1 MNRSYFFLIIF
12 FSSIF
17 LNANENNIKDFV
29 GFFNFS
35 YDESKDKIFLMVDKI
50 DHEFLYVSSL
60 ATGIGSND
68 IGLDRGQLGSER
80 LVKFIKRGNKLLLVQ
95 PNLYYRAE
103 TENLSEKK
111 SVEQAFAKS
120 VLFGFEIIDKYQ
132 DSYKIDFTPFLKF
145 DRHGVAKRLKNKNQG
160 SYSVDLSKS
169 SIEMFNTKAFPENVE
184 FEAMLTFSGDAKGN
198 LVRSVVPDP
207 NNITVTQHHSFVQ
220 LPDNDYQPRKFDP
233 RSGAI
238 FIEFMDY
245 STPVDQEMVKKYIIR
260 HRLKKKNPSLAVSEP
275 IEPIIYYL
283 DPGTPEPV
291 KSALIDGASW
301 WNEAYESI
309 GFKNAFQIKVLP
321 ENIDPMDCR
330 YNVIQWVHRSTRGWS
345 YGASVVDPRTGEIIK
360 GHVSLGSLRI
370 RQDYLIAQALSKEPF
385 KNISNNKKMLDLAL
399 SRIRQLS
406 AHEIGHTI
414 GFVHNFAAST
424 NNRAS
429 VMDYPHPLIE
439 IKDDEIYFDNAY
451 EKGIGEWDKITVAY
465 SYSEFSR
472 NQKEDE
478 ELNNILND
486 ATHEGYRFISDY
498 DARSIDGSH
507 AFAHLWD
514 NGDVA
519 YSGLDDVIKI
529 RRKAIQNF
537 SEFNVPKGTPNSV
550 LEDVFVPLYFYHRYQ
565 TEASAKIIAGMN
577 YNYSLTGD
585 NQSEFNYLDKNI
597 QLNALSSLMK
607 TLEVDFLA
615 IPKEKLQL
623 FPPRAFGYPRTRES
637 FKSNLGPAFDPFSAS
652 ETSAEMT
659 LSLIL
664 RPKRLNRLVL
674 QHSLDSSNLGL
685 SELFDILTENIFFR
699 KYENNYLNEIQ
710 HSVNVVFLNNIFKL
724 INDESSFSQVKSI
737 GYDNLGKILK
747 KLFSKRNKDF
757 KFINSESNLLQVK
770 SLGYYNLGVIF
781 KRLFSKKNK
790 ESAYSNYYIKMITEF
805 YKDPKAYNLT
815 KSMIIPDG
823 SPIGMDS
830 CNFNPTND

>member
-385 KNISNNKKMLDLAL
+385 KNNSNNKKMLDLAL

>member
-145 DRHGVAKRLKNKNQG
+145 DRHGVAKRLRNKNQG

-385 KNISNNKKMLDLAL
+385 KNNSNNKKMLDLAL

>member
-1 MNRSYFFLIIF
+1 MNRYSISLIIF
-12 FSSIF
+12 FSFIF
-17 LNANENNIKDFV
+17 LNANEKNVKDFI

-35 YDESKDKIFLMVDKI
+35 YDQSNDKIFLMVDKI

-60 ATGIGSND
+60 ATGVGSND

-95 PNLYYRAE
+95 PNLHYRAE
-103 TENLSEKK
+103 TDNLSEKK
-111 SVEQAFAKS
+111 SVDQAFAKS
-120 VLFGFEIIDKYQ
+120 VLFGFKIIDKYE

-145 DRHGVAKRLKNKNQG
+145 DRHGVAKTLKNKNQG

-169 SIEMFNTKAFPENVE
+169 SIEMFNTKAFPRNVE
-184 FEAMLTFSGDAKGN
+184 FEALLTFSGDAIGN

-207 NNITVTQHHSFVQ
+207 NNITLTQHHSFIQ

-260 HRLKKKNPSLAVSEP
+260 HRLKKKNPSLAVSEAV
-275 IEPIIYYL
+275 EPIIYYL

-309 GFKNAFQIKVLP
+309 GFKNAFQVKVLP

-370 RQDYLIAQALSKEPF
+370 RQDYMIAQALSKDPF
-385 KNISNNKKMLDLAL
+385 KNKSNNEKMLDLAL

-406 AHEIGHTI
+406 AHEIGHTL
-414 GFVHNFAAST
+414 GFAHNFAAST
-424 NNRAS
+424 NNRSS

-439 IKDDEIYFDNAY
+439 IKDNEIYFNNAY
-451 EKGIGEWDKITVAY
+451 DSGIGEWDKITVAY
-465 SYSEFSR
+465 SYSELKG
-472 NQKEDE
+472 NQNEQM
-478 ELNNILND
+478 ELNNILNN
-486 ATHEGYRFISDY
+486 ATAKGYRFISDY
-498 DARSIDGSH
+498 DARSLDGSH

-519 YSGLDDVIKI
+519 YDGLDDVINI

-537 SEFNVPKGTPNSV
+537 SEFNVPKGSPNSL
-550 LEDVFVPLYFYHRYQ
+550 LEDVFVPLYFFHRYQ
-565 TEASAKIIAGMN
+565 TEAAAKIIAGMD
-577 YNYSLTGD
+577 YNYSLTGS
-585 NQSEFNYLDKNI
+585 NQSQFSYLDKST
-597 QLNALSSLMK
+597 QLDALSSLMK
-607 TLEVDFLA
+607 TLEADFLA
-615 IPKEKLQL
+615 IPKDKLEL

-652 ETSAEMT
+652 ETSADMT

-664 RPKRLNRLVL
+664 RPKRLNRLIY
-674 QHSLDSSNLGL
+674 QHALDNSNLSLNELYDYISEKTIFLNNSSNL
-685 SELFDILTENIFFR
+685 SRDDS
-699 KYENNYLNEIQ
+699 YLNEIQ
-710 HSVNVVFLNNIFKL
+710 HIVNLTLLKRIFSV
-724 INDESSFSQVKSI
+724 INDESSSFQVKSI
-737 GYDNLGKILK
+737 SNDFLN
-747 KLFSKRNKDF
+747 KLSMEFS
-757 KFINSESNLLQVK
+757 
-770 SLGYYNLGVIF
+770 
-781 KRLFSKKNK
+781 SKKNRNLK
-790 ESAYSNYYIKMITEF
+790 LSKYSDYYLKMIRDFERN
-805 YKDPKAYNLT
+805 PKAY
-815 KSMIIPDG
+815 KSNIPLKIPDG
-823 SPIGMDS
+823 SPIGMDN
-830 CNFNPTND
+830 CNLHQLK

>member
-1 MNRSYFFLIIF
+1 MNRYSISIIIF
-12 FSSIF
+12 FSFIF
-17 LNANENNIKDFV
+17 LNANEKKVKDFI

-35 YDESKDKIFLMVDKI
+35 YDQSNDKIFLMVDKI
-50 DHEFLYVSSL
+50 DLEFLYVSSL
-60 ATGIGSND
+60 ATGVGSND

-111 SVEQAFAKS
+111 SVDQAFAKS
-120 VLFGFEIIDKYQ
+120 VLFGFEIIDKYE
-132 DSYKIDFTPFLKF
+132 DSYKIDFTPFLKY
-145 DRHGVAKRLKNKNQG
+145 DRHGVAKTLKNKNQG
-160 SYSVDLSKS
+160 LYSVDLSKS
-169 SIEMFNTKAFPENVE
+169 SIEMFNTKAFPRNVE
-184 FEAMLTFSGDAKGN
+184 FEALLTFSGDALGN

-207 NNITVTQHHSFVQ
+207 NNITVTQHHSFIQ

-245 STPVDQEMVKKYIIR
+245 STPVNKEMVKKYIIR

-275 IEPIIYYL
+275 VEPIIYYL

-309 GFKNAFQIKVLP
+309 GFKNAFQVKVLP

-370 RQDYLIAQALSKEPF
+370 RQDYMIAQALSKNPF
-385 KNISNNKKMLDLAL
+385 KNKSNNEKMLDLAL

-406 AHEIGHTI
+406 AHEIGHTL

-424 NNRAS
+424 NNRSS

-439 IKDDEIYFDNAY
+439 IKNNEIYFDNAY
-451 EKGIGEWDKITVAY
+451 DSGIGEWDKITVAY
-465 SYSEFSR
+465 SYSEFNG
-472 NQKEDE
+472 NQDEDM
-478 ELNNILND
+478 ELNNILNN
-486 ATHEGYRFISDY
+486 ATAKGFRFISDY
-498 DARSIDGSH
+498 DARSLDGSH
-507 AFAHLWD
+507 AYAHLWD

-519 YSGLDDVIKI
+519 HEGLDDVINI

-537 SEFNVPKGTPNSV
+537 SEFNVPKGSPNSV
-550 LEDVFVPLYFYHRYQ
+550 LEDVFVPLYFFHRYQ
-565 TEASAKIIAGMN
+565 TEAAAKIIAGMD
-577 YNYSLTGD
+577 YNYSLTGS
-585 NQSEFNYLDKNI
+585 NQSKFSYLNKNT

-607 TLEVDFLA
+607 TIEADFLA
-615 IPKEKLQL
+615 IPKGKLEL

-637 FKSNLGPAFDPFSAS
+637 FKSNLGPAFDPFSVS
-652 ETSAEMT
+652 ETSADMT

-664 RPKRLNRLVL
+664 RPKRLNRLIY
-674 QHSLDSSNLGL
+674 QHALDNSNLSLNELYDYISEKTIFLKNPSDSSV
-685 SELFDILTENIFFR
+685 EDT
-699 KYENNYLNEIQ
+699 YLNEIQ
-710 HSVNVVFLNNIFKL
+710 HIVNLTLLKRIFSV
-724 INDESSFSQVKSI
+724 INDENSLFQVKSI
-737 GYDNLGKILK
+737 SNDFLN
-747 KLFSKRNKDF
+747 KLSREL
-757 KFINSESNLLQVK
+757 S
-770 SLGYYNLGVIF
+770 
-781 KRLFSKKNK
+781 SKKNRNLK
-790 ESAYSNYYIKMITEF
+790 LSKYTDYYLKMIRDFER
-805 YKDPKAYNLT
+805 DPKAYKVKIPL
-815 KSMIIPDG
+815 KIPDG
-823 SPIGMDS
+823 SPIGMDN
-830 CNFNPTND
+830 CNLHQLR

>member
-1 MNRSYFFLIIF
+1 MNRYSISLIIF
-12 FSSIF
+12 FSFIF
-17 LNANENNIKDFV
+17 LNANEKNVKDFI

-35 YDESKDKIFLMVDKI
+35 YDQSNDKIYLMVDKT

-60 ATGIGSND
+60 ATGVGSND

-120 VLFGFEIIDKYQ
+120 VLFGFEIIDKYE

-145 DRHGVAKRLKNKNQG
+145 DRHGVAKTLKNKNQG

-169 SIEMFNTKAFPENVE
+169 SIEMLNTKAFPRNVE
-184 FEAMLTFSGDAKGN
+184 FEALLTFSGDAKGN

-207 NNITVTQHHSFVQ
+207 NNITVTQHHSFIQ

-260 HRLKKKNPSLAVSEP
+260 HRLKKKNPSLAVSEAV
-275 IEPIIYYL
+275 EPIIYYL

-309 GFKNAFQIKVLP
+309 GFKNAFQVKVLP

-370 RQDYLIAQALSKEPF
+370 RQDYMIAQALSKDPF
-385 KNISNNKKMLDLAL
+385 KNKSNNEKMLDLAL

-406 AHEIGHTI
+406 AHEIGHTL

-424 NNRAS
+424 NNRSS

-439 IKDDEIYFDNAY
+439 IKDNEIYFNNAY
-451 EKGIGEWDKITVAY
+451 DTGIGEWDKITVAY
-465 SYSEFSR
+465 SYSELSG
-472 NQKEDE
+472 NQNEEKE
-478 ELNNILND
+478 LKNILNN
-486 ATHEGYRFISDY
+486 ATAKGYRFISDY
-498 DARSIDGSH
+498 DARTLDGSH

-519 YSGLDDVIKI
+519 YEGLDDVINI
-529 RRKAIQNF
+529 RKKAIQNF
-537 SEFNVPKGTPNSV
+537 SEFNVPKGSPNSV
-550 LEDVFVPLYFYHRYQ
+550 LEDVFVPLYFFHRYQ
-565 TEASAKIIAGMN
+565 TEATAKIIAGMD
-577 YNYSLTGD
+577 YNYSLTGS
-585 NQSEFNYLDKNI
+585 NQSKFSYLNKNT
-597 QLNALSSLMK
+597 QLNALRSLMK
-607 TLEVDFLA
+607 TLEADFLA
-615 IPKEKLQL
+615 IPKDKLEL
-623 FPPRAFGYPRTRES
+623 FPPRAFGYPRSRES
-637 FKSNLGPAFDPFSAS
+637 FKSNLGPAFDPFSVS
-652 ETSAEMT
+652 ETSADMT

-664 RPKRLNRLVL
+664 RPKRLNRLIY
-674 QHSLDSSNLGL
+674 QHALDNSNLSLNELYDYISEKTIFLKNSSDSSYDD
-685 SELFDILTENIFFR
+685 S
-699 KYENNYLNEIQ
+699 YLNEIQ
-710 HSVNVVFLNNIFKL
+710 HIVNLTLLKRIFSV
-724 INDESSFSQVKSI
+724 INDESSSFQVKSI
-737 GYDNLGKILK
+737 SNDFLN
-747 KLFSKRNKDF
+747 KLSMEFS
-757 KFINSESNLLQVK
+757 
-770 SLGYYNLGVIF
+770 
-781 KRLFSKKNK
+781 SKKNRNLK
-790 ESAYSNYYIKMITEF
+790 LSKYAYYYLKMIRDFERN
-805 YKDPKAYNLT
+805 PKAY
-815 KSMIIPDG
+815 KSNIPSKIPDG
-823 SPIGMDS
+823 SPIGMDN
-830 CNFNPTND
+830 CNLH

>member
-1 MNRSYFFLIIF
+1 MNRYSISLIIF
-12 FSSIF
+12 FSFIF
-17 LNANENNIKDFV
+17 LNANEKNVKDFI

-35 YDESKDKIFLMVDKI
+35 YDQSYDKIYLMVDKI

-60 ATGIGSND
+60 ATGVGSND

-103 TENLSEKK
+103 TDNLSEKK
-111 SVEQAFAKS
+111 SVDQAFAKS
-120 VLFGFEIIDKYQ
+120 VLFGFEIIDKYE
-132 DSYKIDFTPFLKF
+132 DSYKIDITPFLKF
-145 DRHGVAKRLKNKNQG
+145 DRHGVAKTLKNKNQG

-169 SIEMFNTKAFPENVE
+169 SIEMFNTKAFPRNVE
-184 FEAMLTFSGDAKGN
+184 FEALLTFSGDAKGN

-207 NNITVTQHHSFVQ
+207 NNITVIQHHSFIQ

-260 HRLKKKNPSLAVSEP
+260 HRLKKKNPSLAVSEAV
-275 IEPIIYYL
+275 EPIIYYL

-309 GFKNAFQIKVLP
+309 GFKNAFQVKVLP

-370 RQDYLIAQALSKEPF
+370 RQDYMIAQALSKDPF
-385 KNISNNKKMLDLAL
+385 KNNSNNEKMLDLAL

-406 AHEIGHTI
+406 AHEIGHTL
-414 GFVHNFAAST
+414 GFAHNFAAST
-424 NNRAS
+424 NNRSS

-439 IKDDEIYFDNAY
+439 IKDNEIYFNNAY
-451 EKGIGEWDKITVAY
+451 DTGIGEWDKITVAY
-465 SYSEFSR
+465 SYSELNG
-472 NQKEDE
+472 NQNEQK
-478 ELNNILND
+478 ELNNILNN
-486 ATHEGYRFISDY
+486 ATAKGYRFISDY
-498 DARSIDGSH
+498 DARSLDGSH

-519 YSGLDDVIKI
+519 YEGLDDVINI
-529 RRKAIQNF
+529 RRKAIENF
-537 SEFNVPKGTPNSV
+537 SEFNVPKGSPNSI
-550 LEDVFVPLYFYHRYQ
+550 LEDVFVPLYFFHRYQ
-565 TEASAKIIAGMN
+565 TEAASKIIAGMD
-577 YNYSLTGD
+577 YNYSLTGS
-585 NQSEFNYLDKNI
+585 NQSQFSYLDKTT
-597 QLNALSSLMK
+597 QLNALSSIMK
-607 TLEVDFLA
+607 TLEANFLA
-615 IPKEKLQL
+615 IPKDKLEL

-652 ETSAEMT
+652 ETSADMT

-664 RPKRLNRLVL
+664 RPKRLNRLIY
-674 QHSLDSSNLGL
+674 QHALDNSNLSLNELYDYISEKTIFLKNSSNL
-685 SELFDILTENIFFR
+685 SRDDS
-699 KYENNYLNEIQ
+699 YLNEIQ
-710 HSVNVVFLNNIFKL
+710 HIVNLTLLKRIFSV
-724 INDESSFSQVKSI
+724 INDESSSFQVKSI
-737 GYDNLGKILK
+737 SNDFLN
-747 KLFSKRNKDF
+747 KLSREFS
-757 KFINSESNLLQVK
+757 
-770 SLGYYNLGVIF
+770 
-781 KRLFSKKNK
+781 SKKNRNLK
-790 ESAYSNYYIKMITEF
+790 LSKYSDYYLKMIRDFERN
-805 YKDPKAYNLT
+805 PKAY
-815 KSMIIPDG
+815 KSNIPLEIPDG
-823 SPIGMDS
+823 SPIGMDN
-830 CNFNPTND
+830 CNLHQLK

>member
-1 MNRSYFFLIIF
+1 MNRYSISLIIF
-12 FSSIF
+12 FSFIF
-17 LNANENNIKDFV
+17 LNANEKNVKDFI

-35 YDESKDKIFLMVDKI
+35 YDQSNDKIFLMVDKI

-60 ATGIGSND
+60 ATGVGSND

-103 TENLSEKK
+103 TDNLSEKK
-111 SVEQAFAKS
+111 SVDQAFAKS
-120 VLFGFEIIDKYQ
+120 VLFGFKIIDKYE

-145 DRHGVAKRLKNKNQG
+145 DRHGVAKTLKNKNQG

-169 SIEMFNTKAFPENVE
+169 SIEMFNTKAFPRNVE
-184 FEAMLTFSGDAKGN
+184 FEALLTFSGDAIGN

-207 NNITVTQHHSFVQ
+207 NNITLTQHHSFIQ

-245 STPVDQEMVKKYIIR
+245 STPVDQEMVKKYITR
-260 HRLKKKNPSLAVSEP
+260 HRLKKKNPSLVVSEAV
-275 IEPIIYYL
+275 EPIIYYL

-309 GFKNAFQIKVLP
+309 GFKNAFQVKVLP

-370 RQDYLIAQALSKEPF
+370 RQDYMIAQALSKDPF
-385 KNISNNKKMLDLAL
+385 KNKSNNEKMLDLAL

-406 AHEIGHTI
+406 AHEIGHTL
-414 GFVHNFAAST
+414 GFAHNFAAST
-424 NNRAS
+424 NNRSS

-439 IKDDEIYFDNAY
+439 IKDNEIYFNNAY
-451 EKGIGEWDKITVAY
+451 DSGIGEWDKITVAY
-465 SYSEFSR
+465 SYSELKG
-472 NQKEDE
+472 NQNEQM
-478 ELNNILND
+478 ELNNILNN
-486 ATHEGYRFISDY
+486 ATAKGYRFISDY
-498 DARSIDGSH
+498 DARSLDGSH

-519 YSGLDDVIKI
+519 YDALDDVINI

-537 SEFNVPKGTPNSV
+537 SEFNVPKGSPNSL
-550 LEDVFVPLYFYHRYQ
+550 LEDVFVPLYFFHRYQ
-565 TEASAKIIAGMN
+565 TEAAAKIIAGMD
-577 YNYSLTGD
+577 YNYSLTGS
-585 NQSEFNYLDKNI
+585 NQSQFSYLDKST
-597 QLNALSSLMK
+597 QLDALSSLMK
-607 TLEVDFLA
+607 TLEADFLA
-615 IPKEKLQL
+615 IPKDKLEL

-652 ETSAEMT
+652 ETSADMT

-664 RPKRLNRLVL
+664 RPKRLNRLIY
-674 QHSLDSSNLGL
+674 QHALDNSNLSLNELYDYISEKTIFLNNSSNL
-685 SELFDILTENIFFR
+685 SRDDS
-699 KYENNYLNEIQ
+699 YLNEIQ
-710 HSVNVVFLNNIFKL
+710 HIVNLTLLKRIFSV
-724 INDESSFSQVKSI
+724 INDESSSFQVKSI
-737 GYDNLGKILK
+737 SNDFLN
-747 KLFSKRNKDF
+747 KLSREFS
-757 KFINSESNLLQVK
+757 
-770 SLGYYNLGVIF
+770 
-781 KRLFSKKNK
+781 SKKNRNLK
-790 ESAYSNYYIKMITEF
+790 LSKYSDYYLKMIRDFERN
-805 YKDPKAYNLT
+805 PKAY
-815 KSMIIPDG
+815 KSNIPLKIPDG
-823 SPIGMDS
+823 SPIGMDN
-830 CNFNPTND
+830 CNLHQLK

>member
-1 MNRSYFFLIIF
+1 MNRYSISLIIF
-12 FSSIF
+12 FSFIF
-17 LNANENNIKDFV
+17 LNANEKNVKDFI

-35 YDESKDKIFLMVDKI
+35 YDQSNDKIFLMVDKI

-60 ATGIGSND
+60 ATGVGSND

-103 TENLSEKK
+103 TDNLSEKK

-120 VLFGFEIIDKYQ
+120 VLFGFEIIDKYE
-132 DSYKIDFTPFLKF
+132 DSFKIDFTPFLKF
-145 DRHGVAKRLKNKNQG
+145 DRHGVAKTLKNKNQG
-160 SYSVDLSKS
+160 SYTVDLSKS
-169 SIEMFNTKAFPENVE
+169 SIEMFNTKAFPRNVE
-184 FEAMLTFSGDAKGN
+184 FEALLTFSGDAKGN

-207 NNITVTQHHSFVQ
+207 NNITVTQHHSFIQ

-260 HRLKKKNPSLAVSEP
+260 HRLKKKNPNLAVSEA

-309 GFKNAFQIKVLP
+309 GFKNAFQVKVLP

-370 RQDYLIAQALSKEPF
+370 RQDYMIAQALSKDPF
-385 KNISNNKKMLDLAL
+385 KNKSNNEKMLDLAL

-406 AHEIGHTI
+406 AHEIGHTL
-414 GFVHNFAAST
+414 GFAHNFAAST
-424 NNRAS
+424 NNRSS

-439 IKDDEIYFDNAY
+439 IKDNEIYFNNAY
-451 EKGIGEWDKITVAY
+451 DKGIGEWDKITVAY
-465 SYSEFSR
+465 SYSELSG
-472 NQKEDE
+472 NQNEEKE
-478 ELNNILND
+478 LKNILNN
-486 ATHEGYRFISDY
+486 ATAKGYRFISDY
-498 DARSIDGSH
+498 DARTLDGSH

-519 YSGLDDVIKI
+519 YEGLDDVINI

-537 SEFNVPKGTPNSV
+537 SEFNVPKGSPNSV
-550 LEDVFVPLYFYHRYQ
+550 LEDVFVPLYFFHRYQ
-565 TEASAKIIAGMN
+565 TEATAKIIAGMD
-577 YNYSLTGD
+577 YNYSLTGS
-585 NQSEFNYLDKNI
+585 NQSKFSYLNKST

-607 TLEVDFLA
+607 TLEADFLA
-615 IPKEKLQL
+615 IPKDKLEL
-623 FPPRAFGYPRTRES
+623 FPPRAFGYPRSRES
-637 FKSNLGPAFDPFSAS
+637 FKSNLGPAFDPFSVS
-652 ETSAEMT
+652 ETSADMT

-664 RPKRLNRLVL
+664 RPKRLNRLIY
-674 QHSLDSSNLGL
+674 QHALDNSNLSLNELYDYISEKTIFLKKPSDSSGED
-685 SELFDILTENIFFR
+685 S
-699 KYENNYLNEIQ
+699 YLNEIQ
-710 HSVNVVFLNNIFKL
+710 HIVNLTLLKRIFSV
-724 INDESSFSQVKSI
+724 INDESSSFQVKSI
-737 GYDNLGKILK
+737 SNDFLN
-747 KLFSKRNKDF
+747 KLSREFS
-757 KFINSESNLLQVK
+757 
-770 SLGYYNLGVIF
+770 
-781 KRLFSKKNK
+781 SKKNRNLK
-790 ESAYSNYYIKMITEF
+790 LSKYAYYYLKMIRDFERN
-805 YKDPKAYNLT
+805 PKAY
-815 KSMIIPDG
+815 KSNIPLKIPDG
-823 SPIGMDS
+823 SPIGMDN
-830 CNFNPTND
+830 CNLH

>member
-1 MNRSYFFLIIF
+1 MNRYSISLIIF
-12 FSSIF
+12 FSFIF
-17 LNANENNIKDFV
+17 SNANEKNIKDFV

-35 YDESKDKIFLMVDKI
+35 YDQSNDKIFLMVDKI

-60 ATGIGSND
+60 ATGVGSND

-111 SVEQAFAKS
+111 SVDQAFAKS

-132 DSYKIDFTPFLKF
+132 DSYKIDFTPFLKY
-145 DRHGVAKRLKNKNQG
+145 DRHGVAKTLKNKNQG

-169 SIEMFNTKAFPENVE
+169 SIEMFNTKAFPRNVE
-184 FEAMLTFSGDAKGN
+184 FEALLTFSGDAKGN

-207 NNITVTQHHSFVQ
+207 NNITVTQHHSFIQ

-245 STPVDQEMVKKYIIR
+245 STPVDQEIVKKYIIR
-260 HRLKKKNPSLAVSEP
+260 HRLKKKNPSLTVSEP
-275 IEPIIYYL
+275 VEPIIYYL

-309 GFKNAFQIKVLP
+309 GFKNAFQVKVLP

-370 RQDYLIAQALSKEPF
+370 RQDYMIAQALSKDPF
-385 KNISNNKKMLDLAL
+385 KNKSNNEKMLDLAL

-406 AHEIGHTI
+406 AHEIGHTL
-414 GFVHNFAAST
+414 GFAHNFAAST
-424 NNRAS
+424 NNRSS

-439 IKDDEIYFDNAY
+439 IKDNEIYFNNAY
-451 EKGIGEWDKITVAY
+451 DSGIGEWDKITVAY
-465 SYSEFSR
+465 SYSEFNG
-472 NQKEDE
+472 NQNEGM
-478 ELNNILND
+478 ELNNILNN
-486 ATHEGYRFISDY
+486 ATAKGYRFISDY
-498 DARSIDGSH
+498 DARSLDGSH

-519 YSGLDDVIKI
+519 YEGLDDVINI

-537 SEFNVPKGTPNSV
+537 SEFNVPKGSPNSV
-550 LEDVFVPLYFYHRYQ
+550 LEDVFVPLYFFHRYQ
-565 TEASAKIIAGMN
+565 TEAASKIIAGMD
-577 YNYSLTGD
+577 YNYSLTGS
-585 NQSEFNYLDKNI
+585 NQGQFSYLDKST
-597 QLNALSSLMK
+597 QLNALSSVMK
-607 TLEVDFLA
+607 TLEADFLA
-615 IPKEKLQL
+615 IPKEKLEL

-652 ETSAEMT
+652 ETSADMT

-664 RPKRLNRLVL
+664 TPKRLNRLIY
-674 QHSLDSSNLGL
+674 QHALDNSNLSLDELYDYISEKTIFLKNSPDSSRDD
-685 SELFDILTENIFFR
+685 S
-699 KYENNYLNEIQ
+699 YLNEIQ
-710 HSVNVVFLNNIFKL
+710 HIVNLTLLKRIFSV
-724 INDESSFSQVKSI
+724 INDEASSFQVKSI
-737 GYDNLGKILK
+737 SNDFLN
-747 KLFSKRNKDF
+747 KLSREL
-757 KFINSESNLLQVK
+757 S
-770 SLGYYNLGVIF
+770 
-781 KRLFSKKNK
+781 SKKNRNLK
-790 ESAYSNYYIKMITEF
+790 LSKYTHYYLKMIRDFELN
-805 YKDPKAYNLT
+805 PKAYKPNIPL
-815 KSMIIPDG
+815 KIPDG
-823 SPIGMDS
+823 SPIGMDN
-830 CNFNPTND
+830 CNLHQFR

>member
-1 MNRSYFFLIIF
+1 MNRYSISLIIF
-12 FSSIF
+12 FSFIF
-17 LNANENNIKDFV
+17 LNANEKNVKDFI

-35 YDESKDKIFLMVDKI
+35 YDQSNDKIFLMVDKI

-60 ATGIGSND
+60 ATGVGSND

-103 TENLSEKK
+103 TDNLSEKK
-111 SVEQAFAKS
+111 SVDQAFAKS
-120 VLFGFEIIDKYQ
+120 VLFGFKIIDKYE

-145 DRHGVAKRLKNKNQG
+145 DRHGVAKTLKNKNQG

-169 SIEMFNTKAFPENVE
+169 SIEMFNTKAFPRNVE
-184 FEAMLTFSGDAKGN
+184 FEALLTFSGDAIGN

-207 NNITVTQHHSFVQ
+207 NNITLTQHHSFIQ

-260 HRLKKKNPSLAVSEP
+260 HRLKKKNPSLAVSEAV
-275 IEPIIYYL
+275 EPIIYYL

-309 GFKNAFQIKVLP
+309 GFKNAFQVKVLP

-370 RQDYLIAQALSKEPF
+370 RQDYMIAQALSKDPF
-385 KNISNNKKMLDLAL
+385 KNKSNNEKMLDLAL

-406 AHEIGHTI
+406 AHEIGHTL
-414 GFVHNFAAST
+414 GFAHNFAAST
-424 NNRAS
+424 NNRSS

-439 IKDDEIYFDNAY
+439 IKDNEIYFNNAY
-451 EKGIGEWDKITVAY
+451 DSGIGEWDKITVAY
-465 SYSEFSR
+465 SYSELKG
-472 NQKEDE
+472 NQNEQM
-478 ELNNILND
+478 ELNNILNN
-486 ATHEGYRFISDY
+486 ATAKGYRFISDY
-498 DARSIDGSH
+498 DARSLDGSH

-519 YSGLDDVIKI
+519 YDALDDVINI

-537 SEFNVPKGTPNSV
+537 SEFNVPKGSPNSL
-550 LEDVFVPLYFYHRYQ
+550 LEDVFVPLYFFHRYQ
-565 TEASAKIIAGMN
+565 TEAAAKIIAGMD
-577 YNYSLTGD
+577 YNYSLTGS
-585 NQSEFNYLDKNI
+585 NQSQFSYLDKST
-597 QLNALSSLMK
+597 QLDALSSLMK
-607 TLEVDFLA
+607 TLEADFLA
-615 IPKEKLQL
+615 IPKDKLEL

-652 ETSAEMT
+652 ETSADMT

-664 RPKRLNRLVL
+664 RPKRLNRLIY
-674 QHSLDSSNLGL
+674 QHALDNSNLSLNELYDYISEKTIFLNNSSNL
-685 SELFDILTENIFFR
+685 SRDDS
-699 KYENNYLNEIQ
+699 YLNEIQ
-710 HSVNVVFLNNIFKL
+710 HIVNLTLLKRIFSV
-724 INDESSFSQVKSI
+724 INDESSSFQVKSI
-737 GYDNLGKILK
+737 SNDFLN
-747 KLFSKRNKDF
+747 KLSMEFS
-757 KFINSESNLLQVK
+757 
-770 SLGYYNLGVIF
+770 
-781 KRLFSKKNK
+781 SKKNRNLK
-790 ESAYSNYYIKMITEF
+790 LSKYSDYYLKMIRDFERNPKV
-805 YKDPKAYNLT
+805 YKSNIPLK
-815 KSMIIPDG
+815 IPDG
-823 SPIGMDS
+823 SPIGMDN
-830 CNFNPTND
+830 CNLHQLK

>member
-1 MNRSYFFLIIF
+1 MNRYSISLIIF
-12 FSSIF
+12 FSFIF
-17 LNANENNIKDFV
+17 LNANEKNVKDFI

-35 YDESKDKIFLMVDKI
+35 YDQSYDKIYLMVDKI

-60 ATGIGSND
+60 ATGVGSND

-103 TENLSEKK
+103 TDNLSEKK
-111 SVEQAFAKS
+111 SVDQAFAKS
-120 VLFGFEIIDKYQ
+120 VLFGFEIIDKYE

-145 DRHGVAKRLKNKNQG
+145 DRHGVAKTLKNKNQG

-169 SIEMFNTKAFPENVE
+169 SIEMFNTKAFPRNVE
-184 FEAMLTFSGDAKGN
+184 FEALLTFSGDAKGN
-198 LVRSVVPDP
+198 SVRSVVPDP
-207 NNITVTQHHSFVQ
+207 NNITVIQHHSFIQ

-245 STPVDQEMVKKYIIR
+245 STPIDQEMVKKYIIR
-260 HRLKKKNPSLAVSEP
+260 HRLKKKNPSLAVSEAV
-275 IEPIIYYL
+275 EPIIYYL

-309 GFKNAFQIKVLP
+309 GFKNAFQVKVLP

-370 RQDYLIAQALSKEPF
+370 RQDYMIAQALSKDPF
-385 KNISNNKKMLDLAL
+385 KNNSNNEKMLDLAL

-406 AHEIGHTI
+406 AHEIGHTL
-414 GFVHNFAAST
+414 GFAHNFAAST
-424 NNRAS
+424 NNRSS

-439 IKDDEIYFDNAY
+439 IKDNEIYFNNAY
-451 EKGIGEWDKITVAY
+451 DTGIGEWDKITVAY
-465 SYSEFSR
+465 CYSEFNG
-472 NQKEDE
+472 NQNEQK
-478 ELNNILND
+478 ELNNILNN
-486 ATHEGYRFISDY
+486 ATAKGYRFISDY
-498 DARSIDGSH
+498 DARSLDGSH

-519 YSGLDDVIKI
+519 YEGLDDVINI
-529 RRKAIQNF
+529 RRKAIENF
-537 SEFNVPKGTPNSV
+537 SEFNVPKGSPNSI
-550 LEDVFVPLYFYHRYQ
+550 LEDVFVPLYFFHRYQ
-565 TEASAKIIAGMN
+565 TEAASKIIAGMD
-577 YNYSLTGD
+577 YNYSLTGS
-585 NQSEFNYLDKNI
+585 NQSQFSYLDKTT
-597 QLNALSSLMK
+597 QLNALSSIMK
-607 TLEVDFLA
+607 TLEANFLA
-615 IPKEKLQL
+615 IPKDKLEL

-652 ETSAEMT
+652 ETSADMT

-664 RPKRLNRLVL
+664 RPKRLNRLIY
-674 QHSLDSSNLGL
+674 QHALDNSNLSLNELYDYISEKTIFLKNSSNL
-685 SELFDILTENIFFR
+685 SRDDS
-699 KYENNYLNEIQ
+699 YLNEIQ
-710 HSVNVVFLNNIFKL
+710 HIVNLTLLKRIFSV
-724 INDESSFSQVKSI
+724 INDESSSFQVKSI
-737 GYDNLGKILK
+737 SNDFLN
-747 KLFSKRNKDF
+747 KLSREFS
-757 KFINSESNLLQVK
+757 
-770 SLGYYNLGVIF
+770 
-781 KRLFSKKNK
+781 SKKNRNLK
-790 ESAYSNYYIKMITEF
+790 LSKYSDYYLKMIRDFERN
-805 YKDPKAYNLT
+805 PKAY
-815 KSMIIPDG
+815 KSNIPLEIPDG
-823 SPIGMDS
+823 SPIGMDN
-830 CNFNPTND
+830 CNLHQLK

>member
-1 MNRSYFFLIIF
+1 MNRYSISLIIF
-12 FSSIF
+12 FSFIF
-17 LNANENNIKDFV
+17 LNANEKNVKDFI

-35 YDESKDKIFLMVDKI
+35 YDQSYDKIYLMVDKI

-60 ATGIGSND
+60 ATGVGSND

-103 TENLSEKK
+103 TDNLSEKK
-111 SVEQAFAKS
+111 SVDQAFAKS
-120 VLFGFEIIDKYQ
+120 VLFGFEIIDKYE
-132 DSYKIDFTPFLKF
+132 DSYKIDITPFLKF
-145 DRHGVAKRLKNKNQG
+145 DRHGVAKTLKNKNQG

-169 SIEMFNTKAFPENVE
+169 SIEMFNTKAFPRNVE
-184 FEAMLTFSGDAKGN
+184 FEALLTFSGDAKGN

-207 NNITVTQHHSFVQ
+207 NNITVIQHHSFIQ

-260 HRLKKKNPSLAVSEP
+260 HRLKKKNPSLAVSEAV
-275 IEPIIYYL
+275 EPIIYYL

-301 WNEAYESI
+301 WNEAFESI
-309 GFKNAFQIKVLP
+309 GFKNAFQVKVLA

-370 RQDYLIAQALSKEPF
+370 RQDYMIAQALSKDPF
-385 KNISNNKKMLDLAL
+385 KNKSNNEKMLDLAL

-406 AHEIGHTI
+406 AHEIGHTL
-414 GFVHNFAAST
+414 GFAHNFAAST
-424 NNRAS
+424 NNRSS

-439 IKDDEIYFDNAY
+439 IKDNEIYFNNAY
-451 EKGIGEWDKITVAY
+451 DSGIGEWDKITVAY
-465 SYSEFSR
+465 SYSELKG
-472 NQKEDE
+472 NQNEQK
-478 ELNNILND
+478 ELNNILNN
-486 ATHEGYRFISDY
+486 ATAKGYRFISDY
-498 DARSIDGSH
+498 DARSLDGSH

-519 YSGLDDVIKI
+519 YDGLDDVINI

-537 SEFNVPKGTPNSV
+537 SEFNVPKGSPNSL
-550 LEDVFVPLYFYHRYQ
+550 LEDVFVPLYFFHRYQ
-565 TEASAKIIAGMN
+565 TEAAAKIIAGMD
-577 YNYSLTGD
+577 YNYSLTGS
-585 NQSEFNYLDKNI
+585 NQSQFSYLDKST
-597 QLNALSSLMK
+597 QLDALSSLMK
-607 TLEVDFLA
+607 TLEADFLA
-615 IPKEKLQL
+615 IPKDKLEL

-637 FKSNLGPAFDPFSAS
+637 FKSNLGPAFDPFSAC
-652 ETSAEMT
+652 ETSADMT

-664 RPKRLNRLVL
+664 RPKRLNRLIY
-674 QHSLDSSNLGL
+674 QHALDNSNLSLNEFYDYISEKTIFLKNNSSNL
-685 SELFDILTENIFFR
+685 SRDDA
-699 KYENNYLNEIQ
+699 YLNEIQ
-710 HSVNVVFLNNIFKL
+710 HIVNLTLLKRIFSV
-724 INDESSFSQVKSI
+724 INDESSSFQVKSI
-737 GYDNLGKILK
+737 SNDFLN
-747 KLFSKRNKDF
+747 KLSREFS
-757 KFINSESNLLQVK
+757 
-770 SLGYYNLGVIF
+770 
-781 KRLFSKKNK
+781 SKKNSNLK
-790 ESAYSNYYIKMITEF
+790 LSKYSDYYLKMIRDFERN
-805 YKDPKAYNLT
+805 PKAY
-815 KSMIIPDG
+815 KSNIPLKIPDG
-823 SPIGMDS
+823 SPIGMDN
-830 CNFNPTND
+830 CNLHQLK

>member
-1 MNRSYFFLIIF
+1 MNRYSICLIIF
-12 FSSIF
+12 FSFNF
-17 LNANENNIKDFV
+17 LNANEKNVKDFI

-35 YDESKDKIFLMVDKI
+35 YDQSNDKIFLMVDKI

-60 ATGIGSND
+60 ATGVGSND

-111 SVEQAFAKS
+111 SVDQAFAKS
-120 VLFGFEIIDKYQ
+120 VLFGFEIIDKYE
-132 DSYKIDFTPFLKF
+132 DSYKIDFTPFLKY
-145 DRHGVAKRLKNKNQG
+145 DRHGVAKTLKNKNQG

-169 SIEMFNTKAFPENVE
+169 SIEMFNTKAFPRNVE
-184 FEAMLTFSGDAKGN
+184 FEALLTFSGDAKGN

-207 NNITVTQHHSFVQ
+207 NNITVTQHHSFIQ

-245 STPVDQEMVKKYIIR
+245 STPVNQEIVKKYIIR
-260 HRLKKKNPSLAVSEP
+260 HRLKKKNPSSAVSEP
-275 IEPIIYYL
+275 VEPIIYYL

-309 GFKNAFQIKVLP
+309 GFKNAFQVKVLP

-370 RQDYLIAQALSKEPF
+370 RQDYMIAQALSKDPF
-385 KNISNNKKMLDLAL
+385 KNNSNNEKMLDLAL

-406 AHEIGHTI
+406 AHEIGHTL
-414 GFVHNFAAST
+414 GFAHNFAAST
-424 NNRAS
+424 NNRSS

-439 IKDDEIYFDNAY
+439 IKDNEIYFNNAY
-451 EKGIGEWDKITVAY
+451 DKGIGEWDKITVAY
-465 SYSEFSR
+465 SYSELSG
-472 NQKEDE
+472 NQNEEK
-478 ELNNILND
+478 ELNNILNN
-486 ATHEGYRFISDY
+486 ATAKGYRFISDY
-498 DARSIDGSH
+498 DARSLDGSH

-519 YSGLDDVIKI
+519 YEGLDDVINI
-529 RRKAIQNF
+529 RRRAIQNF
-537 SEFNVPKGTPNSV
+537 SEFNVPKGSPNSV
-550 LEDVFVPLYFYHRYQ
+550 LEDVFVPLYFFHRYQ
-565 TEASAKIIAGMN
+565 TEAAAKIIAGMD
-577 YNYSLTGD
+577 YNYSLTGS
-585 NQSEFNYLDKNI
+585 NQSKFSYLNKNT

-607 TLEVDFLA
+607 TIEADFLA
-615 IPKEKLQL
+615 IPKDKLEL

-637 FKSNLGPAFDPFSAS
+637 FKSNLGPAFDPFSVS
-652 ETSAEMT
+652 ETSADMT

-664 RPKRLNRLVL
+664 RPKRLNRLIY
-674 QHSLDSSNLGL
+674 QHALDNSNLSLNELYDYISEKTIFLKNPSDSSA
-685 SELFDILTENIFFR
+685 EDT
-699 KYENNYLNEIQ
+699 YLNEIQ
-710 HSVNVVFLNNIFKL
+710 HIVNLTLLKRIFSV
-724 INDESSFSQVKSI
+724 INDETSSFQVKSI
-737 GYDNLGKILK
+737 SNDFLNKLSRELSSRKNRNL
-747 KLFSKRNKDF
+747 KLSKYTD
-757 KFINSESNLLQVK
+757 
-770 SLGYYNLGVIF
+770 YYL
-781 KRLFSKKNK
+781 
-790 ESAYSNYYIKMITEF
+790 KMIRDFERN
-805 YKDPKAYNLT
+805 PKAYKVKIAL
-815 KSMIIPDG
+815 KIPDG
-823 SPIGMDS
+823 SPIGMDN
-830 CNFNPTND
+830 CNLHQLR

>member
-1 MNRSYFFLIIF
+1 MNRYSISLIIF
-12 FSSIF
+12 FSFIF
-17 LNANENNIKDFV
+17 LNANEKNVKDFV

-35 YDESKDKIFLMVDKI
+35 YDQSNDKIFLKVDKI

-60 ATGIGSND
+60 TTGVGSND

-111 SVEQAFAKS
+111 SVDQAFAKS
-120 VLFGFEIIDKYQ
+120 VLFGFEIIDKYE
-132 DSYKIDFTPFLKF
+132 DSYKIDFTPFLKY
-145 DRHGVAKRLKNKNQG
+145 DRHGVAKTLKNKNQG
-160 SYSVDLSKS
+160 LYSVDLSKS
-169 SIEMFNTKAFPENVE
+169 SIEMFNTKAFPRNVE
-184 FEAMLTFSGDAKGN
+184 FEALLTFSGDAKGN

-207 NNITVTQHHSFVQ
+207 NNITVTQHHSFIQ

-245 STPVDQEMVKKYIIR
+245 SRPVDQEMVKKYIIR
-260 HRLKKKNPSLAVSEP
+260 HRLKKKNPSLTVSEP

-309 GFKNAFQIKVLP
+309 GFKNAFQVKVLP

-370 RQDYLIAQALSKEPF
+370 RQDYMIAQALSKDPF
-385 KNISNNKKMLDLAL
+385 KNNSNNEKMLDLAL

-406 AHEIGHTI
+406 AHEIGHTL
-414 GFVHNFAAST
+414 GFAHNFAAST
-424 NNRAS
+424 NNRSS

-439 IKDDEIYFDNAY
+439 IKDNEIYLNNAY
-451 EKGIGEWDKITVAY
+451 DSGIGEWDKITVAY
-465 SYSEFSR
+465 SYSEFNG
-472 NQKEDE
+472 NQNEE
-478 ELNNILND
+478 MELNNILNN
-486 ATHEGYRFISDY
+486 ATAKGYRFISDY
-498 DARSIDGSH
+498 DARSLDGSH

-519 YSGLDDVIKI
+519 YEGLDDVINI

-537 SEFNVPKGTPNSV
+537 SEFNVPKGSPSSV
-550 LEDVFVPLYFYHRYQ
+550 LEDVFVPLYFFHRYQ
-565 TEASAKIIAGMN
+565 TEAASKIIAGMD
-577 YNYSLTGD
+577 YNYSLTGS
-585 NQSEFNYLDKNI
+585 NQSQFSYLDKST
-597 QLNALSSLMK
+597 QLNALSSVMK
-607 TLEVDFLA
+607 TLEADFLA
-615 IPKEKLQL
+615 IPKEKLEL

-652 ETSAEMT
+652 ETSADMT

-664 RPKRLNRLVL
+664 RPKRLNRLIY
-674 QHSLDSSNLGL
+674 QHALDNSNLSLDELYDYISKKTIFLKNSSD
-685 SELFDILTENIFFR
+685 SSRDDS
-699 KYENNYLNEIQ
+699 YLNEIQ
-710 HSVNVVFLNNIFKL
+710 HIVNLTLLKRIFSV
-724 INDESSFSQVKSI
+724 INDETSSFQVKSI
-737 GYDNLGKILK
+737 SNDFLK
-747 KLFSKRNKDF
+747 KLSREL
-757 KFINSESNLLQVK
+757 S
-770 SLGYYNLGVIF
+770 
-781 KRLFSKKNK
+781 SKKNRNLK
-790 ESAYSNYYIKMITEF
+790 LSKYTDHYLKMIRDFERN
-805 YKDPKAYNLT
+805 PKAYKVKVPL
-815 KSMIIPDG
+815 KIPDG
-823 SPIGMDS
+823 SPIGMDN
-830 CNFNPTND
+830 CNLHQLR

>member
-1 MNRSYFFLIIF
+1 MNRYSISLIIF
-12 FSSIF
+12 FSFIF
-17 LNANENNIKDFV
+17 LNANEKNVKDFV

-35 YDESKDKIFLMVDKI
+35 YDQSNDKIFLKVDKI

-60 ATGIGSND
+60 TTGVGSND

-111 SVEQAFAKS
+111 SVDQAFAKS
-120 VLFGFEIIDKYQ
+120 VLFGFEIIDKYE
-132 DSYKIDFTPFLKF
+132 DSYKIDFTPFLKY
-145 DRHGVAKRLKNKNQG
+145 DRHGVAKTLKNKNQG
-160 SYSVDLSKS
+160 LYSVDLSKS
-169 SIEMFNTKAFPENVE
+169 SIEMFNTKAFPRNVE
-184 FEAMLTFSGDAKGN
+184 FEALLTFSGDAKGN

-207 NNITVTQHHSFVQ
+207 NNITVTQHHSFIQ

-245 STPVDQEMVKKYIIR
+245 SRPVDQEMVKKYIIR
-260 HRLKKKNPSLAVSEP
+260 HRLKKKNPSLTVSEP

-309 GFKNAFQIKVLP
+309 GFKNAFQVKVLP

-370 RQDYLIAQALSKEPF
+370 RQDYMIAQALSKDPF
-385 KNISNNKKMLDLAL
+385 KNKSNNEKMLDLAL

-406 AHEIGHTI
+406 AHEIGHTL
-414 GFVHNFAAST
+414 GFAHNFAAST
-424 NNRAS
+424 NNRSS

-439 IKDDEIYFDNAY
+439 IKDNEIYLNNAY
-451 EKGIGEWDKITVAY
+451 DSGIGEWDKITVAY
-465 SYSEFSR
+465 SYSEFNG
-472 NQKEDE
+472 NQNEE
-478 ELNNILND
+478 MELNNILNN
-486 ATHEGYRFISDY
+486 ATAKGYRFISDY
-498 DARSIDGSH
+498 DARSLDGSH

-519 YSGLDDVIKI
+519 YEGLDDVINI

-537 SEFNVPKGTPNSV
+537 SEFNVPKGSPSSV
-550 LEDVFVPLYFYHRYQ
+550 LEDVFVPLYFFHRYQ
-565 TEASAKIIAGMN
+565 TEAASKIIAGMD
-577 YNYSLTGD
+577 YNYSLTGS
-585 NQSEFNYLDKNI
+585 NQSQFSYLDKST
-597 QLNALSSLMK
+597 QLNALSSVMK
-607 TLEVDFLA
+607 TLEADFLA
-615 IPKEKLQL
+615 IPKEKLEL

-652 ETSAEMT
+652 ETSADMT

-664 RPKRLNRLVL
+664 RPKRLNRLIY
-674 QHSLDSSNLGL
+674 QHALDNSNLSLDELYDYISKKTIFLKNSSD
-685 SELFDILTENIFFR
+685 SSRDDS
-699 KYENNYLNEIQ
+699 YLNEIQ
-710 HSVNVVFLNNIFKL
+710 HIVNLTLLKRIFSV
-724 INDESSFSQVKSI
+724 INDETSSFQVKSI
-737 GYDNLGKILK
+737 SNDFLK
-747 KLFSKRNKDF
+747 KLSREL
-757 KFINSESNLLQVK
+757 S
-770 SLGYYNLGVIF
+770 
-781 KRLFSKKNK
+781 SKKNRNLK
-790 ESAYSNYYIKMITEF
+790 LSKYTDHYLKMIRDFERN
-805 YKDPKAYNLT
+805 PKAYKVKVPL
-815 KSMIIPDG
+815 KIPDG
-823 SPIGMDS
+823 SPIGMDN
-830 CNFNPTND
+830 CNLHQLR

>member
-1 MNRSYFFLIIF
+1 MNRYSISVIIF
-12 FSSIF
+12 FSFIF
-17 LNANENNIKDFV
+17 LNANENKVKDFV

-35 YDESKDKIFLMVDKI
+35 YDQSNDKIFLMVDKI

-60 ATGIGSND
+60 ATGVGSND

-95 PNLYYRAE
+95 PNLYYSAE

-111 SVEQAFAKS
+111 SVDQAFAKS
-120 VLFGFEIIDKYQ
+120 VLFGFEIIDKYE
-132 DSYKIDFTPFLKF
+132 DSYKIDFTPFLKY
-145 DRHGVAKRLKNKNQG
+145 DRHGVAKTLKNKNQG

-169 SIEMFNTKAFPENVE
+169 SIEMFNTKAFPRNVE
-184 FEAMLTFSGDAKGN
+184 FEALLTFSGDAKGN

-207 NNITVTQHHSFVQ
+207 NNITVTQHHSFIQ

-245 STPVDQEMVKKYIIR
+245 STPVNKEMVKKYIIR
-260 HRLKKKNPSLAVSEP
+260 HRLKKKNPSVPVSEP
-275 IEPIIYYL
+275 VEPIIYYL

-309 GFKNAFQIKVLP
+309 GFKNAFQVKVLP

-370 RQDYLIAQALSKEPF
+370 RQDYMIAQALSKDPF
-385 KNISNNKKMLDLAL
+385 KNKSNKEKMLDLAL

-406 AHEIGHTI
+406 AHEIGHTL
-414 GFVHNFAAST
+414 GFAHNFAAST
-424 NNRAS
+424 NNRSS

-439 IKDDEIYFDNAY
+439 IKDNEIYFNNAY
-451 EKGIGEWDKITVAY
+451 DSGIGEWDKITVAY
-465 SYSEFSR
+465 SYSEFNG
-472 NQKEDE
+472 NQDEDM
-478 ELNNILND
+478 ELNNILNN
-486 ATHEGYRFISDY
+486 ATAKGFRFISDY
-498 DARSIDGSH
+498 DARSLDGSH
-507 AFAHLWD
+507 AYAHLWD

-519 YSGLDDVIKI
+519 YEGLDDVINI

-537 SEFNVPKGTPNSV
+537 SEFNVPKGSPNSV
-550 LEDVFVPLYFYHRYQ
+550 LEDVFVPLYFFHRYQ
-565 TEASAKIIAGMN
+565 TEAAAKIIAGMD
-577 YNYSLTGD
+577 YNYSLTGS
-585 NQSEFNYLDKNI
+585 NQSKFSYLNKNT

-607 TLEVDFLA
+607 TIEADFLA
-615 IPKEKLQL
+615 IPKGKLEL

-637 FKSNLGPAFDPFSAS
+637 FKSNLGPAFDPFSVS
-652 ETSAEMT
+652 ETSADMT

-664 RPKRLNRLVL
+664 RPKRLNRLIY
-674 QHSLDSSNLGL
+674 QHALDNSNLSLNELYDYISEKTIFLKNPSDL
-685 SELFDILTENIFFR
+685 SVEDT
-699 KYENNYLNEIQ
+699 YLNEIQ
-710 HSVNVVFLNNIFKL
+710 HIVNLTLLKRIFSV
-724 INDESSFSQVKSI
+724 INDENSLFQVKSI
-737 GYDNLGKILK
+737 SNDFLN
-747 KLFSKRNKDF
+747 KLSREL
-757 KFINSESNLLQVK
+757 S
-770 SLGYYNLGVIF
+770 
-781 KRLFSKKNK
+781 SKKNRNLK
-790 ESAYSNYYIKMITEF
+790 LSKYTDYYLKMIRDFER
-805 YKDPKAYNLT
+805 DPKAYKVKIPL
-815 KSMIIPDG
+815 KIPDG
-823 SPIGMDS
+823 SPIGMDN
-830 CNFNPTND
+830 CNLHQLR

>member
-1 MNRSYFFLIIF
+1 MNRYSISLIIF
-12 FSSIF
+12 FSFIF
-17 LNANENNIKDFV
+17 LNANEKNVKDFI

-35 YDESKDKIFLMVDKI
+35 YDQSNDKIFLMVDKI

-60 ATGIGSND
+60 ATGVGSND

-103 TENLSEKK
+103 TDNLSEKK
-111 SVEQAFAKS
+111 SVDQAFAKS
-120 VLFGFEIIDKYQ
+120 VLFGFKIIDKYE

-145 DRHGVAKRLKNKNQG
+145 DRHGVAKTLKNKNQG

-169 SIEMFNTKAFPENVE
+169 SIEMFNTKAFPRNVE
-184 FEAMLTFSGDAKGN
+184 FEALLTFSGDAIGN

-207 NNITVTQHHSFVQ
+207 NNITLTQHHSFIQ

-260 HRLKKKNPSLAVSEP
+260 HRLKKKNPSLAVSEAV
-275 IEPIIYYL
+275 EPIIYYL

-309 GFKNAFQIKVLP
+309 GFKNAFQVKVLP

-370 RQDYLIAQALSKEPF
+370 RQDYMIAQALSKDPF
-385 KNISNNKKMLDLAL
+385 KNKSNNEKMLDLAL

-406 AHEIGHTI
+406 AHEIGHTL
-414 GFVHNFAAST
+414 GFAHNFAAST
-424 NNRAS
+424 NNRSS

-439 IKDDEIYFDNAY
+439 IKDNEIYFNNAY
-451 EKGIGEWDKITVAY
+451 DSGIGEWDKITVAY
-465 SYSEFSR
+465 SYSELKG
-472 NQKEDE
+472 NQNEQM
-478 ELNNILND
+478 ELNNILNN
-486 ATHEGYRFISDY
+486 ATAKGYRFISDY
-498 DARSIDGSH
+498 DARSLDGSH

-519 YSGLDDVIKI
+519 YDALDDVINI

-537 SEFNVPKGTPNSV
+537 SEFNVPKGSPNSV
-550 LEDVFVPLYFYHRYQ
+550 LEDVFVPLYFFHRYQ
-565 TEASAKIIAGMN
+565 TEAAAKIIAGMD
-577 YNYSLTGD
+577 YNYSLTGS
-585 NQSEFNYLDKNI
+585 NQSQFSYLDKST
-597 QLNALSSLMK
+597 QLDALSSLMK
-607 TLEVDFLA
+607 TLEADFLA
-615 IPKEKLQL
+615 IPKDKLEL

-652 ETSAEMT
+652 ETSADMT

-664 RPKRLNRLVL
+664 RPKRLNRLIY
-674 QHSLDSSNLGL
+674 QHALDNSNLSLNELYDYISEKTIFLNNSSNL
-685 SELFDILTENIFFR
+685 SRDDS
-699 KYENNYLNEIQ
+699 YLNEIQ
-710 HSVNVVFLNNIFKL
+710 HIVNLTLLKRIFSV
-724 INDESSFSQVKSI
+724 INDESSSFQVKSI
-737 GYDNLGKILK
+737 SNDFLN
-747 KLFSKRNKDF
+747 KLSMEFS
-757 KFINSESNLLQVK
+757 
-770 SLGYYNLGVIF
+770 
-781 KRLFSKKNK
+781 SKKNRNLK
-790 ESAYSNYYIKMITEF
+790 LSKYSDYYLKMIRDFERNPKV
-805 YKDPKAYNLT
+805 YKSNIPLK
-815 KSMIIPDG
+815 IPDG
-823 SPIGMDS
+823 SPIGMDN
-830 CNFNPTND
+830 CNLHQLK

>member
-1 MNRSYFFLIIF
+1 MNRYSISLIIF
-12 FSSIF
+12 FSFIF
-17 LNANENNIKDFV
+17 LNANEKNVKDFI

-35 YDESKDKIFLMVDKI
+35 YDQSNDKIFLMVDKI

-60 ATGIGSND
+60 ATGVGSND

-103 TENLSEKK
+103 TDNLSEKK
-111 SVEQAFAKS
+111 SVDQAFAKS
-120 VLFGFEIIDKYQ
+120 VLFGFKIIDKYE

-145 DRHGVAKRLKNKNQG
+145 DRHGVAKTLKNKNQG

-169 SIEMFNTKAFPENVE
+169 SIEMFNTKAFPRNVE
-184 FEAMLTFSGDAKGN
+184 FEALLTFSGDAIGN

-207 NNITVTQHHSFVQ
+207 NNITLTQHHSFIQ

-260 HRLKKKNPSLAVSEP
+260 HRLKKKNPSLAVSEAV
-275 IEPIIYYL
+275 EPIIYYL

-309 GFKNAFQIKVLP
+309 GFKNAFQVKVLP

-370 RQDYLIAQALSKEPF
+370 RQDYMIAQALSKDPF
-385 KNISNNKKMLDLAL
+385 KNKSNNEKMLDLAL

-406 AHEIGHTI
+406 AHEIGHTL
-414 GFVHNFAAST
+414 GFAHNFAAST
-424 NNRAS
+424 NNRSS

-439 IKDDEIYFDNAY
+439 IKDNEIYFNNAY
-451 EKGIGEWDKITVAY
+451 DSGIGEWDKITVAY
-465 SYSEFSR
+465 SYSELKG
-472 NQKEDE
+472 NQNEQM
-478 ELNNILND
+478 ELNNILNN
-486 ATHEGYRFISDY
+486 ATAKGYRFISDY
-498 DARSIDGSH
+498 DARSLDGSH

-519 YSGLDDVIKI
+519 YDALDDVINI

-537 SEFNVPKGTPNSV
+537 SEFNVPKGSPNSL
-550 LEDVFVPLYFYHRYQ
+550 LEDVFVPLYFFHRYQ
-565 TEASAKIIAGMN
+565 TEAAAKIIAGMD
-577 YNYSLTGD
+577 YNYSLTGS
-585 NQSEFNYLDKNI
+585 NQSQFSYLDKST
-597 QLNALSSLMK
+597 QLDALSSLMK
-607 TLEVDFLA
+607 TLEADFLA
-615 IPKEKLQL
+615 IPKDKLEL

-652 ETSAEMT
+652 ETSADMT

-664 RPKRLNRLVL
+664 RPKRLNRLIY
-674 QHSLDSSNLGL
+674 QHALDNSNLSLNELYDYISEKTIFLNNSSNL
-685 SELFDILTENIFFR
+685 SRDDS
-699 KYENNYLNEIQ
+699 YLNEIQ
-710 HSVNVVFLNNIFKL
+710 HIVNLTLLKRIFSV
-724 INDESSFSQVKSI
+724 INDESSSFQVKSI
-737 GYDNLGKILK
+737 SNDFLN
-747 KLFSKRNKDF
+747 KLSMEFS
-757 KFINSESNLLQVK
+757 
-770 SLGYYNLGVIF
+770 
-781 KRLFSKKNK
+781 SKKNRNLK
-790 ESAYSNYYIKMITEF
+790 LSKYSDYYLKMIRDFERN
-805 YKDPKAYNLT
+805 PKAY
-815 KSMIIPDG
+815 KSNIPLKIPDG
-823 SPIGMDS
+823 SPIGMDN
-830 CNFNPTND
+830 CNLHQLK

>member
-1 MNRSYFFLIIF
+1 MNRYSISLIIF
-12 FSSIF
+12 FSFIF
-17 LNANENNIKDFV
+17 LNANEKNVKDFV

-35 YDESKDKIFLMVDKI
+35 YDQSNDKIFLMVDKI

-60 ATGIGSND
+60 ATGVGSND

-111 SVEQAFAKS
+111 SVDQAFAKS
-120 VLFGFEIIDKYQ
+120 VLFGFEIIDKYK
-132 DSYKIDFTPFLKF
+132 DSYKIDFTPFLKY
-145 DRHGVAKRLKNKNQG
+145 DRHGVAKTLKNKNQG

-169 SIEMFNTKAFPENVE
+169 SIEMFNTKAFPRNVE
-184 FEAMLTFSGDAKGN
+184 FEALLTFYGNAKGN

-207 NNITVTQHHSFVQ
+207 NNITVTQHHSFIQ

-275 IEPIIYYL
+275 VEPIIYYL

-309 GFKNAFQIKVLP
+309 GFKNAFQVKVLP

-370 RQDYLIAQALSKEPF
+370 RQDYMIAQALSKNPF
-385 KNISNNKKMLDLAL
+385 KNKSNNEKMLDLAL

-406 AHEIGHTI
+406 AHEIGHTL
-414 GFVHNFAAST
+414 GFAHNFAAST
-424 NNRAS
+424 NNRSS

-439 IKDDEIYFDNAY
+439 IKNNEIYFNNAY
-451 EKGIGEWDKITVAY
+451 DSGIGEWDKITVAY
-465 SYSEFSR
+465 SYSEFNG
-472 NQKEDE
+472 NQDEDM
-478 ELNNILND
+478 ELNNILNN
-486 ATHEGYRFISDY
+486 ATAKGFRFISDY
-498 DARSIDGSH
+498 DARSLDGSH
-507 AFAHLWD
+507 AYAHLWD

-519 YSGLDDVIKI
+519 YEGLDEVINI

-537 SEFNVPKGTPNSV
+537 SEFNVPKGSPNSV
-550 LEDVFVPLYFYHRYQ
+550 LEDVFVPLYFFHRYQ
-565 TEASAKIIAGMN
+565 TEAAAKIIAGMD
-577 YNYSLTGD
+577 YNYSLTGS
-585 NQSEFNYLDKNI
+585 NQSKFSYLNKNI

-607 TLEVDFLA
+607 TIEADFLA
-615 IPKEKLQL
+615 IPKGKLEL

-637 FKSNLGPAFDPFSAS
+637 FKSNLGPAFDPFSVS
-652 ETSAEMT
+652 ETSADMT

-664 RPKRLNRLVL
+664 RPKRLNRLIY
-674 QHSLDSSNLGL
+674 QHALDNSNLSLNELYDYISEKTIFLKNPSDSSV
-685 SELFDILTENIFFR
+685 EDT
-699 KYENNYLNEIQ
+699 YLNEIQ
-710 HSVNVVFLNNIFKL
+710 HIVNLTLLKRIFSV
-724 INDESSFSQVKSI
+724 INDENSLFQVKSI
-737 GYDNLGKILK
+737 SNDFLN
-747 KLFSKRNKDF
+747 KLSREL
-757 KFINSESNLLQVK
+757 S
-770 SLGYYNLGVIF
+770 
-781 KRLFSKKNK
+781 SKKNRNLK
-790 ESAYSNYYIKMITEF
+790 LSKYTDYYLKMIRDFERYPKG
-805 YKDPKAYNLT
+805 YKVKIPLK
-815 KSMIIPDG
+815 IPDG
-823 SPIGMDS
+823 SPIGMDN
-830 CNFNPTND
+830 CNLHQLR

>member
-1 MNRSYFFLIIF
+1 MNRYSISIIIF
-12 FSSIF
+12 FSFIF
-17 LNANENNIKDFV
+17 LNANEKKVKDFV

-35 YDESKDKIFLMVDKI
+35 YDQSNDKIFLMVDKI

-60 ATGIGSND
+60 ATGVGSND

-111 SVEQAFAKS
+111 SVDQAFAKS
-120 VLFGFEIIDKYQ
+120 VLFGFEIIDKYE
-132 DSYKIDFTPFLKF
+132 DSYKIDFTPFLKY
-145 DRHGVAKRLKNKNQG
+145 DRHGVAKTLKNKNQG

-169 SIEMFNTKAFPENVE
+169 SIEMFNTKAFPRNVE
-184 FEAMLTFSGDAKGN
+184 FEALLTFSGDALGN

-207 NNITVTQHHSFVQ
+207 NNITVTQHHSFIQ

-245 STPVDQEMVKKYIIR
+245 STPVNKEMVKKYIIR
-260 HRLKKKNPSLAVSEP
+260 HRLKKKNPSVPVSEP
-275 IEPIIYYL
+275 VEPIIYYL

-309 GFKNAFQIKVLP
+309 GFKNAFQVKVLP

-370 RQDYLIAQALSKEPF
+370 RQDYMIAQALSKNPF
-385 KNISNNKKMLDLAL
+385 KNKSNNEKMLDLAL

-406 AHEIGHTI
+406 AHEIGHTL

-424 NNRAS
+424 NNRSS

-439 IKDDEIYFDNAY
+439 IKDNEIYFNNAY
-451 EKGIGEWDKITVAY
+451 DSGIGEWDKITVAY
-465 SYSEFSR
+465 SYSEFNG
-472 NQKEDE
+472 NQDEDM
-478 ELNNILND
+478 ELNNILNN
-486 ATHEGYRFISDY
+486 ATAKGFRFISDY
-498 DARSIDGSH
+498 DARSLDGSH
-507 AFAHLWD
+507 AYAHLWD

-519 YSGLDDVIKI
+519 YEGLDDVINI

-537 SEFNVPKGTPNSV
+537 SEFNVPKGSPNSV
-550 LEDVFVPLYFYHRYQ
+550 LEDVFVPLYFFHRYQ
-565 TEASAKIIAGMN
+565 TEAAAKIIAGMD
-577 YNYSLTGD
+577 YNYSLTGS
-585 NQSEFNYLDKNI
+585 NQSKFSYLNKNT

-607 TLEVDFLA
+607 TIEADFLA
-615 IPKEKLQL
+615 IPKGKLEL

-637 FKSNLGPAFDPFSAS
+637 FKSNLGPAFDPFSVS
-652 ETSAEMT
+652 ETSADMT

-664 RPKRLNRLVL
+664 RPKRLNRLIY
-674 QHSLDSSNLGL
+674 QHALDNSNLSLNELYDYISEKTIFLKNPSDSSV
-685 SELFDILTENIFFR
+685 EDT
-699 KYENNYLNEIQ
+699 YLNEIQ
-710 HSVNVVFLNNIFKL
+710 HIVNLTLLKRIFSV
-724 INDESSFSQVKSI
+724 INDENSLFQVKSI
-737 GYDNLGKILK
+737 SNDFLN
-747 KLFSKRNKDF
+747 KLSREL
-757 KFINSESNLLQVK
+757 S
-770 SLGYYNLGVIF
+770 
-781 KRLFSKKNK
+781 SKKNRNLK
-790 ESAYSNYYIKMITEF
+790 LSKYTDYYLKMIRDFER
-805 YKDPKAYNLT
+805 DPKAYKVKIPL
-815 KSMIIPDG
+815 KIPDG
-823 SPIGMDS
+823 SPIGMDN
-830 CNFNPTND
+830 CNLHQLR

>member
-1 MNRSYFFLIIF
+1 MNRYSICLIIF
-12 FSSIF
+12 FSFNF
-17 LNANENNIKDFV
+17 LNANEKNVKDFI

-35 YDESKDKIFLMVDKI
+35 YDQSNDKIFLKVDKI

-60 ATGIGSND
+60 ATGVGSND

-111 SVEQAFAKS
+111 SVDQAFAKS
-120 VLFGFEIIDKYQ
+120 VLFGFEIIDKYE
-132 DSYKIDFTPFLKF
+132 DSYKIDFTPFLKY
-145 DRHGVAKRLKNKNQG
+145 DRHGVAKTLKNKNQG

-169 SIEMFNTKAFPENVE
+169 SIEMFNTKAFPRNVE
-184 FEAMLTFSGDAKGN
+184 FEALLTFSGDAKGN

-207 NNITVTQHHSFVQ
+207 NNITVTQHHSFIQ

-245 STPVDQEMVKKYIIR
+245 STPVNQEMVKKYIIR
-260 HRLKKKNPSLAVSEP
+260 HRLIKKNPSLAVSEP
-275 IEPIIYYL
+275 VEPIIYYL

-309 GFKNAFQIKVLP
+309 GFKNAFQVKVLP

-370 RQDYLIAQALSKEPF
+370 RQDYMIAQALSKDPF
-385 KNISNNKKMLDLAL
+385 KNYSNNEKMLDLAL

-406 AHEIGHTI
+406 AHEIGHTL
-414 GFVHNFAAST
+414 GFAHNFAAST
-424 NNRAS
+424 NNRSS

-439 IKDDEIYFDNAY
+439 IKDNEIYFNNAY
-451 EKGIGEWDKITVAY
+451 DKGIGEWDKITVAY
-465 SYSEFSR
+465 SYSELSG
-472 NQKEDE
+472 NQNEEK
-478 ELNNILND
+478 ELNNILNN
-486 ATHEGYRFISDY
+486 ATAKGYRFISDY
-498 DARSIDGSH
+498 DARSLDGSH

-519 YSGLDDVIKI
+519 YEGLDDVINI
-529 RRKAIQNF
+529 RRRAIQNF
-537 SEFNVPKGTPNSV
+537 SEFNVPKGSPNSV
-550 LEDVFVPLYFYHRYQ
+550 LEDVFVPLYFFHRYQ
-565 TEASAKIIAGMN
+565 TEAAAKIIAGMD
-577 YNYSLTGD
+577 YNYSLTGS
-585 NQSEFNYLDKNI
+585 NQSKFSYLNKNT

-607 TLEVDFLA
+607 TLEADFLA
-615 IPKEKLQL
+615 IPKDKLEL
-623 FPPRAFGYPRTRES
+623 FPPRAFGYPRSRES
-637 FKSNLGPAFDPFSAS
+637 FKSNLGPAFDPFSVC
-652 ETSAEMT
+652 ETSADMT

-664 RPKRLNRLVL
+664 RPKRLNRLIY
-674 QHSLDSSNLGL
+674 QHALDNSNLSLNELYDYISEKTIFLKKSSDSSYDD
-685 SELFDILTENIFFR
+685 S
-699 KYENNYLNEIQ
+699 YLNEIQ
-710 HSVNVVFLNNIFKL
+710 HIVNLTLLKRIFSV
-724 INDESSFSQVKSI
+724 INDESSSFQVKSI
-737 GYDNLGKILK
+737 SNDFLN
-747 KLFSKRNKDF
+747 KLSRKFS
-757 KFINSESNLLQVK
+757 
-770 SLGYYNLGVIF
+770 
-781 KRLFSKKNK
+781 SKKNRNLK
-790 ESAYSNYYIKMITEF
+790 LSKYAYYYLKMIRDFERN
-805 YKDPKAYNLT
+805 PKAY
-815 KSMIIPDG
+815 KSNIPLKIPDG
-823 SPIGMDS
+823 SPIGMDN
-830 CNFNPTND
+830 CNLH

>member
-1 MNRSYFFLIIF
+1 MNRYSISLIIF
-12 FSSIF
+12 FSFIF
-17 LNANENNIKDFV
+17 LNANEKNVKDFI

-35 YDESKDKIFLMVDKI
+35 YDQSNDKIFLMVDKI

-60 ATGIGSND
+60 ATGVGSND

-103 TENLSEKK
+103 TDNLSEKK
-111 SVEQAFAKS
+111 SVDQAFAKS
-120 VLFGFEIIDKYQ
+120 VLFGFKIIDKYE

-145 DRHGVAKRLKNKNQG
+145 DRHGVAKTLKNKNQG

-169 SIEMFNTKAFPENVE
+169 SIEMFNTKAFPRNVE
-184 FEAMLTFSGDAKGN
+184 FEALLTFSGDAIGN

-207 NNITVTQHHSFVQ
+207 NNITLTQHHSFIQ

-260 HRLKKKNPSLAVSEP
+260 HRLKKKNPSLAVSEAV
-275 IEPIIYYL
+275 EPIIYYL

-309 GFKNAFQIKVLP
+309 GFKNAFQVKVLP

-370 RQDYLIAQALSKEPF
+370 RQDYMIAQALSKDPF
-385 KNISNNKKMLDLAL
+385 KNKSNNEKMLDLAL

-406 AHEIGHTI
+406 AHEIGHTL
-414 GFVHNFAAST
+414 GFAHNFAAST
-424 NNRAS
+424 NNRSS

-439 IKDDEIYFDNAY
+439 IKDNEIYFNNAY
-451 EKGIGEWDKITVAY
+451 DSGIGEWDKITVAY
-465 SYSEFSR
+465 SYSELKG
-472 NQKEDE
+472 NQNEQM
-478 ELNNILND
+478 ELNNILNN
-486 ATHEGYRFISDY
+486 ATAKGYRFISDY
-498 DARSIDGSH
+498 DARSLDGSH

-519 YSGLDDVIKI
+519 YDALDDVINI

-537 SEFNVPKGTPNSV
+537 SEFNVPKGSPNSL
-550 LEDVFVPLYFYHRYQ
+550 LEDVFVPLYFFHRYQ
-565 TEASAKIIAGMN
+565 TEAAAKIIAGMD
-577 YNYSLTGD
+577 YNYSLTGS
-585 NQSEFNYLDKNI
+585 NQSQFSYLDKST
-597 QLNALSSLMK
+597 QLDALSSLMK
-607 TLEVDFLA
+607 TLEADFLA
-615 IPKEKLQL
+615 IPKDKLEL

-652 ETSAEMT
+652 ETSADMT

-664 RPKRLNRLVL
+664 RPKRLNRLIY
-674 QHSLDSSNLGL
+674 QHALDNSNLSLNELYDYISEKTIFLNNSYNL
-685 SELFDILTENIFFR
+685 SRDDS
-699 KYENNYLNEIQ
+699 YLNEIQ
-710 HSVNVVFLNNIFKL
+710 HIVNLTLLKRIFSV
-724 INDESSFSQVKSI
+724 INDESSSFQVKSI
-737 GYDNLGKILK
+737 SNDFLN
-747 KLFSKRNKDF
+747 KLSMEFS
-757 KFINSESNLLQVK
+757 
-770 SLGYYNLGVIF
+770 
-781 KRLFSKKNK
+781 SKKNRNLK
-790 ESAYSNYYIKMITEF
+790 LSKYSDYYLKMIRDFERN
-805 YKDPKAYNLT
+805 PKAY
-815 KSMIIPDG
+815 KSNIPLKIPDG
-823 SPIGMDS
+823 SPIGMDN
-830 CNFNPTND
+830 CNLHQLK

>member
-1 MNRSYFFLIIF
+1 MNRYSISLIIF
-12 FSSIF
+12 FSFIF
-17 LNANENNIKDFV
+17 LNANEKNVKDFI

-35 YDESKDKIFLMVDKI
+35 YDQSYDKIYLMVDKI

-60 ATGIGSND
+60 ATGVGSND

-103 TENLSEKK
+103 TDNLSEKK
-111 SVEQAFAKS
+111 SVDQAFAKS
-120 VLFGFEIIDKYQ
+120 VLFGFEIIDKYE
-132 DSYKIDFTPFLKF
+132 DSYKIDITPFLKF
-145 DRHGVAKRLKNKNQG
+145 DRHGVAKTLKNKNQG

-169 SIEMFNTKAFPENVE
+169 SIEMFNTKAFPRNVE
-184 FEAMLTFSGDAKGN
+184 FEALLTFSGDAKGN

-207 NNITVTQHHSFVQ
+207 NNITVIQHHSFIQ

-260 HRLKKKNPSLAVSEP
+260 HRLKKKNPSLAVSEAV
-275 IEPIIYYL
+275 EPIIYYL

-301 WNEAYESI
+301 WNEAFESI
-309 GFKNAFQIKVLP
+309 GFKNAFQVKVLA

-370 RQDYLIAQALSKEPF
+370 RQDYMIAQALSKDPF
-385 KNISNNKKMLDLAL
+385 KNKSNNEKMLDLAL

-406 AHEIGHTI
+406 AHEIGHTL
-414 GFVHNFAAST
+414 GFAHNFAAST
-424 NNRAS
+424 NNRSS

-439 IKDDEIYFDNAY
+439 IKDNEIYFNNAY
-451 EKGIGEWDKITVAY
+451 DSGIGEWDKITVAY
-465 SYSEFSR
+465 SYSELKG
-472 NQKEDE
+472 NQNEQK
-478 ELNNILND
+478 ELNNILNN
-486 ATHEGYRFISDY
+486 ATAKGYRFISDY
-498 DARSIDGSH
+498 DARSLDGSH

-519 YSGLDDVIKI
+519 YDGLDDVINI

-537 SEFNVPKGTPNSV
+537 SEFNVPKGSPNSL
-550 LEDVFVPLYFYHRYQ
+550 LEDVFVPLYFFHRYQ
-565 TEASAKIIAGMN
+565 TEAAAKIIAGMD
-577 YNYSLTGD
+577 YNYSLTGS
-585 NQSEFNYLDKNI
+585 NQSQFSYLDKST
-597 QLNALSSLMK
+597 QLDALSSLMK
-607 TLEVDFLA
+607 TLEADFLA
-615 IPKEKLQL
+615 IPKDKLEL

-637 FKSNLGPAFDPFSAS
+637 FKSNLGPAFDPFSAC
-652 ETSAEMT
+652 ETSADMT

-664 RPKRLNRLVL
+664 RPKRLNRLIY
-674 QHSLDSSNLGL
+674 QHALDNSNLSLNELYDYISEKTIFLNNSSNL
-685 SELFDILTENIFFR
+685 SRDDA
-699 KYENNYLNEIQ
+699 YLNEIQ
-710 HSVNVVFLNNIFKL
+710 HIVNLTLLKRIFSV
-724 INDESSFSQVKSI
+724 INDESSLFQVKSI
-737 GYDNLGKILK
+737 SNDFLN
-747 KLFSKRNKDF
+747 KLSSEFS
-757 KFINSESNLLQVK
+757 
-770 SLGYYNLGVIF
+770 
-781 KRLFSKKNK
+781 SKKNSNLK
-790 ESAYSNYYIKMITEF
+790 LSKYSDYYLKMIRDFERN
-805 YKDPKAYNLT
+805 PKAY
-815 KSMIIPDG
+815 KSNIPLKIPDG
-823 SPIGMDS
+823 SPIGMDN
-830 CNFNPTND
+830 CNLHQLK

>member
-1 MNRSYFFLIIF
+1 MNRYSISLIIF
-12 FSSIF
+12 FSFIF
-17 LNANENNIKDFV
+17 LNANEKNVKDFI

-35 YDESKDKIFLMVDKI
+35 YDQSNDKIFLMVDKI

-60 ATGIGSND
+60 ATGVGSND

-103 TENLSEKK
+103 TDNLSEKK
-111 SVEQAFAKS
+111 SVDQAFAKS
-120 VLFGFEIIDKYQ
+120 VLFGFKIIDKYE

-145 DRHGVAKRLKNKNQG
+145 DRHGVAKTLKNKNQG

-169 SIEMFNTKAFPENVE
+169 SIEMFNTKAFPRNVE
-184 FEAMLTFSGDAKGN
+184 FEALLTFSGDAIGN

-207 NNITVTQHHSFVQ
+207 NNITLTQHHSFIQ

-260 HRLKKKNPSLAVSEP
+260 HRLKKKNPSLAVSEAV
-275 IEPIIYYL
+275 EPIIYYL

-309 GFKNAFQIKVLP
+309 GFKNAFQVKVLP

-370 RQDYLIAQALSKEPF
+370 RQDYMIAQALSKDPF
-385 KNISNNKKMLDLAL
+385 KNNSNNEKMLDLAL

-406 AHEIGHTI
+406 AHEIGHTL
-414 GFVHNFAAST
+414 GFAHNFAAST
-424 NNRAS
+424 NNRSS

-439 IKDDEIYFDNAY
+439 IKDNEIYFNNAY
-451 EKGIGEWDKITVAY
+451 DSGIGEWDKITVAY
-465 SYSEFSR
+465 SYSELKG
-472 NQKEDE
+472 NQNEQM
-478 ELNNILND
+478 ELNNILNN
-486 ATHEGYRFISDY
+486 ATAKGYRFISDY
-498 DARSIDGSH
+498 DARSLDGSH

-519 YSGLDDVIKI
+519 YDALDDVINI

-537 SEFNVPKGTPNSV
+537 SEFNVPKGSPNSL
-550 LEDVFVPLYFYHRYQ
+550 LEDVFVPLYFFHRYQ
-565 TEASAKIIAGMN
+565 TEAAAKIIAGMD
-577 YNYSLTGD
+577 YNYSLTGS
-585 NQSEFNYLDKNI
+585 NQSQFSYLDKST
-597 QLNALSSLMK
+597 QLDALSSLMK
-607 TLEVDFLA
+607 TLEADFLA
-615 IPKEKLQL
+615 IPKDKLEL

-652 ETSAEMT
+652 ETSADMT

-664 RPKRLNRLVL
+664 RPKRLNRLIY
-674 QHSLDSSNLGL
+674 QHALDNSNLSLNELYDYISEKTIFLNNSSNL
-685 SELFDILTENIFFR
+685 SRDDS
-699 KYENNYLNEIQ
+699 YLNEIQ
-710 HSVNVVFLNNIFKL
+710 HIVNLTLLKRIFSV
-724 INDESSFSQVKSI
+724 INDESSSFQVKSI
-737 GYDNLGKILK
+737 SNDFLN
-747 KLFSKRNKDF
+747 KLSMEFS
-757 KFINSESNLLQVK
+757 
-770 SLGYYNLGVIF
+770 
-781 KRLFSKKNK
+781 SKKNRNLK
-790 ESAYSNYYIKMITEF
+790 LSKYSDYYLKMIRDFERN
-805 YKDPKAYNLT
+805 PKAY
-815 KSMIIPDG
+815 KSNIPLKIPDG
-823 SPIGMDS
+823 SPIGMDN
-830 CNFNPTND
+830 CNLHQLK

>member
-1 MNRSYFFLIIF
+1 MNRYSISLIIF
-12 FSSIF
+12 FSFIF
-17 LNANENNIKDFV
+17 SNANEKNIKDFV

-35 YDESKDKIFLMVDKI
+35 YDQSNDKIFLMVDKI

-60 ATGIGSND
+60 ATGVGSND

-111 SVEQAFAKS
+111 SVDQAFAKS
-120 VLFGFEIIDKYQ
+120 VLFGFEIIDKYE
-132 DSYKIDFTPFLKF
+132 DSYKIDFTPFLKY
-145 DRHGVAKRLKNKNQG
+145 DRHGVAKTLKNKNQG

-169 SIEMFNTKAFPENVE
+169 SIEMFNTKAFPRNVE
-184 FEAMLTFSGDAKGN
+184 FEALLTFSGDAKGN

-207 NNITVTQHHSFVQ
+207 NNITVTQHHSFIQ

-245 STPVDQEMVKKYIIR
+245 STPVDQEIVKKYIIR
-260 HRLKKKNPSLAVSEP
+260 HRLKKKNPSLTVSEP
-275 IEPIIYYL
+275 VEPIIYYL

-309 GFKNAFQIKVLP
+309 GFKNAFQVKVLP

-370 RQDYLIAQALSKEPF
+370 RQDYMIAQALSKDPF
-385 KNISNNKKMLDLAL
+385 KNKSNNEKMLDLAL

-406 AHEIGHTI
+406 AHEIGHTL
-414 GFVHNFAAST
+414 GFAHNFAAST
-424 NNRAS
+424 NNRSS

-439 IKDDEIYFDNAY
+439 IKDNEIYFNNAY
-451 EKGIGEWDKITVAY
+451 DSGIGEWDKITVAY
-465 SYSEFSR
+465 SYSEFNG
-472 NQKEDE
+472 NQNEGM
-478 ELNNILND
+478 ELNNILNN
-486 ATHEGYRFISDY
+486 ATAKGYRFISDY
-498 DARSIDGSH
+498 DARSLDGSH

-519 YSGLDDVIKI
+519 YEGLDDVINI

-537 SEFNVPKGTPNSV
+537 SEFNVPKGSPNSV
-550 LEDVFVPLYFYHRYQ
+550 LEDVFVPLYFFHRYQ
-565 TEASAKIIAGMN
+565 TEAASKIIAGMD
-577 YNYSLTGD
+577 YNYSLTGS
-585 NQSEFNYLDKNI
+585 NQGQFSYLDKST
-597 QLNALSSLMK
+597 QLNALSSVMK
-607 TLEVDFLA
+607 TLEADFLA
-615 IPKEKLQL
+615 IPKEKLEL

-652 ETSAEMT
+652 ETSADMT

-664 RPKRLNRLVL
+664 RPKRLNRLIY
-674 QHSLDSSNLGL
+674 QHALDNSNLSLDELYDYISEKTIFLKNSSD
-685 SELFDILTENIFFR
+685 SSRDDS
-699 KYENNYLNEIQ
+699 YLNETQ
-710 HSVNVVFLNNIFKL
+710 HIVNLTLLKRIFSV
-724 INDESSFSQVKSI
+724 INDEASSFQVKSI
-737 GYDNLGKILK
+737 SNDFLN
-747 KLFSKRNKDF
+747 KLSREL
-757 KFINSESNLLQVK
+757 S
-770 SLGYYNLGVIF
+770 
-781 KRLFSKKNK
+781 SKKNRNLK
-790 ESAYSNYYIKMITEF
+790 LSKYTHYYLKMIRDFERN
-805 YKDPKAYNLT
+805 PKAYKPNIPL
-815 KSMIIPDG
+815 KIPDG
-823 SPIGMDS
+823 SPIGMDN
-830 CNFNPTND
+830 CNLHQFR

>member
-1 MNRSYFFLIIF
+1 MNRYSISLIIF
-12 FSSIF
+12 FSFIF
-17 LNANENNIKDFV
+17 LNANEKNVKDFI

-35 YDESKDKIFLMVDKI
+35 YDQSYDKIYLMVDKI

-60 ATGIGSND
+60 ATGVGSND

-103 TENLSEKK
+103 TDNLSEKK
-111 SVEQAFAKS
+111 SVDQAFAKS
-120 VLFGFEIIDKYQ
+120 VLFGFEIIDKYE
-132 DSYKIDFTPFLKF
+132 DSYKIDITPFLKF
-145 DRHGVAKRLKNKNQG
+145 DRHGVAKTLKNKNQG

-169 SIEMFNTKAFPENVE
+169 SIEMFNTKAFPRNVE
-184 FEAMLTFSGDAKGN
+184 FEALLTFSGDAKGN

-207 NNITVTQHHSFVQ
+207 NNITVIQHHSFIQ

-260 HRLKKKNPSLAVSEP
+260 HRLKKKNPSLAVSEAV
-275 IEPIIYYL
+275 EPIIYYL

-301 WNEAYESI
+301 WNEAFESI
-309 GFKNAFQIKVLP
+309 GFKNAFQVKVLA

-370 RQDYLIAQALSKEPF
+370 RQDYMIAQALSKDPF
-385 KNISNNKKMLDLAL
+385 KNKSNNEKMLDLAL

-406 AHEIGHTI
+406 AHEIGHTL
-414 GFVHNFAAST
+414 GFAHNFAAST
-424 NNRAS
+424 NNRSS

-439 IKDDEIYFDNAY
+439 IKDNEIYFNNAY
-451 EKGIGEWDKITVAY
+451 DSGIGEWDKITVAY
-465 SYSEFSR
+465 SYSELKG
-472 NQKEDE
+472 NQNEQK
-478 ELNNILND
+478 ELNNILNN
-486 ATHEGYRFISDY
+486 ATAKGYRFISDY
-498 DARSIDGSH
+498 DARSLDGSH

-519 YSGLDDVIKI
+519 YDGLDDVINI

-537 SEFNVPKGTPNSV
+537 SEFNVPKGSPNSL
-550 LEDVFVPLYFYHRYQ
+550 LEDVFVPLYFFHRYQ
-565 TEASAKIIAGMN
+565 TEAAAKIIAGMD
-577 YNYSLTGD
+577 YNYSLTGS
-585 NQSEFNYLDKNI
+585 NQSQFSYLDKST
-597 QLNALSSLMK
+597 QLDALSSLMK
-607 TLEVDFLA
+607 TLEADFLA
-615 IPKEKLQL
+615 IPKDKLEL

-637 FKSNLGPAFDPFSAS
+637 FKSNLGPAFDPFSAC
-652 ETSAEMT
+652 ETSADMT

-664 RPKRLNRLVL
+664 RPKRLNRLIY
-674 QHSLDSSNLGL
+674 QHALDNSNLSLNELYDYISEKTIFLNNSSNL
-685 SELFDILTENIFFR
+685 SRDDA
-699 KYENNYLNEIQ
+699 YLNEIQ
-710 HSVNVVFLNNIFKL
+710 HIVNLTLLKRIFSV
-724 INDESSFSQVKSI
+724 INDESSSFQVKSI
-737 GYDNLGKILK
+737 SNDFLN
-747 KLFSKRNKDF
+747 KLSREFS
-757 KFINSESNLLQVK
+757 
-770 SLGYYNLGVIF
+770 
-781 KRLFSKKNK
+781 SKKNSNLK
-790 ESAYSNYYIKMITEF
+790 LSKYSDYYLKMIRDFERN
-805 YKDPKAYNLT
+805 PKAY
-815 KSMIIPDG
+815 KSNIPLKIPDG
-823 SPIGMDS
+823 SPIGMDN
-830 CNFNPTND
+830 CNLHQLK

>member
-1 MNRSYFFLIIF
+1 MNRYSISVIIF
-12 FSSIF
+12 FSFIF
-17 LNANENNIKDFV
+17 LNANENKVKDFV

-35 YDESKDKIFLMVDKI
+35 YDQSNDKIFLMVDKI

-60 ATGIGSND
+60 ATGVGSND

-111 SVEQAFAKS
+111 SVDQAFAKS
-120 VLFGFEIIDKYQ
+120 VLYGFEIIDKNE
-132 DSYKIDFTPFLKF
+132 DFYKIDFTPFLKY
-145 DRHGVAKRLKNKNQG
+145 DRHEVAKTLKNKNQG

-169 SIEMFNTKAFPENVE
+169 SIEMFNTKAFPRNVE
-184 FEAMLTFSGDAKGN
+184 FEALLTFSGDAKGN

-207 NNITVTQHHSFVQ
+207 NNITVTQHHSFIQ

-245 STPVDQEMVKKYIIR
+245 STPVNKEMVKKYIIR

-275 IEPIIYYL
+275 VEPIIYYL

-301 WNEAYESI
+301 WNEAYESV
-309 GFKNAFQIKVLP
+309 GFKNAFQVKVLP

-370 RQDYLIAQALSKEPF
+370 RQDYMIAQALSKNPF
-385 KNISNNKKMLDLAL
+385 KNKSNNEKMLDLAL

-406 AHEIGHTI
+406 AHEIGHTL

-424 NNRAS
+424 NNRSS

-439 IKDDEIYFDNAY
+439 IKDNEIYFNNAY
-451 EKGIGEWDKITVAY
+451 DSGIGEWDKITVAY
-465 SYSEFSR
+465 SYSEFNG
-472 NQKEDE
+472 NQDEDM
-478 ELNNILND
+478 ELNNILNN
-486 ATHEGYRFISDY
+486 ATAKGFRFISDY
-498 DARSIDGSH
+498 DARSLDGSH
-507 AFAHLWD
+507 AYAHLWD

-519 YSGLDDVIKI
+519 YEGLDDVINI

-537 SEFNVPKGTPNSV
+537 SEFNVPKGSPNSV
-550 LEDVFVPLYFYHRYQ
+550 LEDVFVPLYFFHRYQ
-565 TEASAKIIAGMN
+565 TEAAAKIIAGMD
-577 YNYSLTGD
+577 YNYSLTGS
-585 NQSEFNYLDKNI
+585 NQSKFSYLNKNT

-607 TLEVDFLA
+607 TIEADFLA
-615 IPKEKLQL
+615 IPKGKLEL

-637 FKSNLGPAFDPFSAS
+637 FKSNLGPAFDPFSVS
-652 ETSAEMT
+652 ETSADMT

-664 RPKRLNRLVL
+664 RPKRLNRLIY
-674 QHSLDSSNLGL
+674 QHALDNSNLSLNELYDYISEKTIFLKNPSDSSV
-685 SELFDILTENIFFR
+685 EDT
-699 KYENNYLNEIQ
+699 YLNEIQ
-710 HSVNVVFLNNIFKL
+710 HIVNLTLLKRIFSV
-724 INDESSFSQVKSI
+724 INDETSLFQVKSI
-737 GYDNLGKILK
+737 SNDFLN
-747 KLFSKRNKDF
+747 KLSREL
-757 KFINSESNLLQVK
+757 S
-770 SLGYYNLGVIF
+770 
-781 KRLFSKKNK
+781 SKKNRNLK
-790 ESAYSNYYIKMITEF
+790 LSKYTDYYLKMIRDFER
-805 YKDPKAYNLT
+805 DPKAYKVKIPL
-815 KSMIIPDG
+815 KIPDG
-823 SPIGMDS
+823 SPIGMDN
-830 CNFNPTND
+830 CNLHQLR

>member
-1 MNRSYFFLIIF
+1 MNRYSISLIIF
-12 FSSIF
+12 FSFIF
-17 LNANENNIKDFV
+17 LNANEKNVKDFI

-35 YDESKDKIFLMVDKI
+35 YDQSYDKIYLMVDKI

-60 ATGIGSND
+60 ATGVGSND

-103 TENLSEKK
+103 TDNLSEKK
-111 SVEQAFAKS
+111 SVDQAFAKS
-120 VLFGFEIIDKYQ
+120 VLFGFKIIDKYE

-145 DRHGVAKRLKNKNQG
+145 DRHGVAKTLKNKNQG

-169 SIEMFNTKAFPENVE
+169 SIEMFNTKAFPRNVE
-184 FEAMLTFSGDAKGN
+184 FEALLTFSGDAKGN

-207 NNITVTQHHSFVQ
+207 NNITVIQHHSFIQ

-260 HRLKKKNPSLAVSEP
+260 HRLKKKNPSLAVSEAV
-275 IEPIIYYL
+275 EPIIYYL

-301 WNEAYESI
+301 WNEAFESI
-309 GFKNAFQIKVLP
+309 GFKNAFQVKVLA

-370 RQDYLIAQALSKEPF
+370 RQDYMIAQALSKDPF
-385 KNISNNKKMLDLAL
+385 KNKSNNEKMLDLAL

-406 AHEIGHTI
+406 AHEIGHTL
-414 GFVHNFAAST
+414 GFAHNFAAST
-424 NNRAS
+424 NNRSS

-439 IKDDEIYFDNAY
+439 IKDNEIYFNNAY
-451 EKGIGEWDKITVAY
+451 DSGIGEWDKITVAY
-465 SYSEFSR
+465 SYSELKG
-472 NQKEDE
+472 NQNEQK
-478 ELNNILND
+478 ELNNILNN
-486 ATHEGYRFISDY
+486 ATAKGYRFISDY
-498 DARSIDGSH
+498 DARSLDGSH

-519 YSGLDDVIKI
+519 YDGLDDVINI

-537 SEFNVPKGTPNSV
+537 SEFNVPKGSPNSL
-550 LEDVFVPLYFYHRYQ
+550 LEDVFVPLYFFHRYQ
-565 TEASAKIIAGMN
+565 TEAAAKIIAGMD
-577 YNYSLTGD
+577 YNYSLTGS
-585 NQSEFNYLDKNI
+585 NQSQFSYLDKST
-597 QLNALSSLMK
+597 QLDALSSLMK
-607 TLEVDFLA
+607 TLEADFLA
-615 IPKEKLQL
+615 IPKDKLEL

-637 FKSNLGPAFDPFSAS
+637 FKSNLGPAFDPFSAC
-652 ETSAEMT
+652 ETSADMT

-664 RPKRLNRLVL
+664 RPKRLNRLIY
-674 QHSLDSSNLGL
+674 QHALDNSNLSLNELYDYISEKTIFLNNSSNL
-685 SELFDILTENIFFR
+685 SRDDS
-699 KYENNYLNEIQ
+699 YLNEIQ
-710 HSVNVVFLNNIFKL
+710 HIVNLTLLKRIFSV
-724 INDESSFSQVKSI
+724 INDESSSFQVKSI
-737 GYDNLGKILK
+737 SNDFLN
-747 KLFSKRNKDF
+747 KLSSEFS
-757 KFINSESNLLQVK
+757 
-770 SLGYYNLGVIF
+770 
-781 KRLFSKKNK
+781 SKKNSNLK
-790 ESAYSNYYIKMITEF
+790 LSKYSDYYLKMIRDFERN
-805 YKDPKAYNLT
+805 PKAY
-815 KSMIIPDG
+815 KSNIPLKIPDG
-823 SPIGMDS
+823 SPIGMDN
-830 CNFNPTND
+830 CNLHQLK

>member
-385 KNISNNKKMLDLAL
+385 KNNSNNKKMLDLAL

-685 SELFDILTENIFFR
+685 SELLDILTENIFFR

>member
-1 MNRSYFFLIIF
+1 MNRYSISLIIF
-12 FSSIF
+12 FSFIF
-17 LNANENNIKDFV
+17 LNANEKNVKDFV

-35 YDESKDKIFLMVDKI
+35 YDQSNDKIFLMVDKI

-60 ATGIGSND
+60 ATGVGSND

-111 SVEQAFAKS
+111 SVDQAFAKS
-120 VLFGFEIIDKYQ
+120 VLFGFEIIDKYE
-132 DSYKIDFTPFLKF
+132 DSYKIDFTPFLKY
-145 DRHGVAKRLKNKNQG
+145 DRHGVAKTLKNKNQG

-169 SIEMFNTKAFPENVE
+169 SIEMFNTKAFPRNVE
-184 FEAMLTFSGDAKGN
+184 FEALLTFSGDAKGN

-207 NNITVTQHHSFVQ
+207 NNITVTQHHSFIQ

-245 STPVDQEMVKKYIIR
+245 STPVDQEIVKKYIIR
-260 HRLKKKNPSLAVSEP
+260 HRLKKKNPSLTVSEP

-309 GFKNAFQIKVLP
+309 GFKNAFQVKVLP

-370 RQDYLIAQALSKEPF
+370 RQDYMIAQALSKDPF
-385 KNISNNKKMLDLAL
+385 KNKSNNEKMLDLAL

-406 AHEIGHTI
+406 AHEIGHTL
-414 GFVHNFAAST
+414 GFAHNFAAST
-424 NNRAS
+424 NNRSS

-439 IKDDEIYFDNAY
+439 IKDNEIYFNNAY
-451 EKGIGEWDKITVAY
+451 DSGIGEWDKITVAY
-465 SYSEFSR
+465 SYSELNG
-472 NQKEDE
+472 NQNEGM
-478 ELNNILND
+478 ELNNILNN
-486 ATHEGYRFISDY
+486 ATAKGYRFISDY
-498 DARSIDGSH
+498 DARSLDGSH

-519 YSGLDDVIKI
+519 YEGLDDVINI

-537 SEFNVPKGTPNSV
+537 SEFNVPKGSPNSV
-550 LEDVFVPLYFYHRYQ
+550 LEDVFVPLYFFHRYQ
-565 TEASAKIIAGMN
+565 TEAASKIIAGMD
-577 YNYSLTGD
+577 YNYSLTGS
-585 NQSEFNYLDKNI
+585 NQGQFSYLDKST
-597 QLNALSSLMK
+597 QLNALSSVMK
-607 TLEVDFLA
+607 TLEADFLA
-615 IPKEKLQL
+615 IPKEKLEL

-652 ETSAEMT
+652 ETSADMT

-664 RPKRLNRLVL
+664 RPKRLNRLIY
-674 QHSLDSSNLGL
+674 QHALDNSNLSLDELYDYISEKTIFLKNSPDSSRDG
-685 SELFDILTENIFFR
+685 S
-699 KYENNYLNEIQ
+699 YLNEIQ
-710 HSVNVVFLNNIFKL
+710 HIVNLTLLKRIFSV
-724 INDESSFSQVKSI
+724 INDEASSFQVKSI
-737 GYDNLGKILK
+737 SNDFLN
-747 KLFSKRNKDF
+747 KLSREL
-757 KFINSESNLLQVK
+757 S
-770 SLGYYNLGVIF
+770 
-781 KRLFSKKNK
+781 SKKNRNLK
-790 ESAYSNYYIKMITEF
+790 LSKYTHYYLKMIRDFERNPKE
-805 YKDPKAYNLT
+805 YKPNIPLK
-815 KSMIIPDG
+815 IPDG
-823 SPIGMDS
+823 SPIGMDN
-830 CNFNPTND
+830 CNLYQFR

>member
-103 TENLSEKK
+103 TENMSEKK

-486 ATHEGYRFISDY
+486 ATHAGYRFISDY

-747 KLFSKRNKDF
+747 KLFSK
-757 KFINSESNLLQVK
+757 
-770 SLGYYNLGVIF
+770 
-781 KRLFSKKNK
+781 KNK

>member
-1 MNRSYFFLIIF
+1 MNRYSISLIIF
-12 FSSIF
+12 FSFIF
-17 LNANENNIKDFV
+17 LNANEKNVKDFI

-35 YDESKDKIFLMVDKI
+35 YDQSYDKIYLMVDKI

-60 ATGIGSND
+60 ATGVGSND

-103 TENLSEKK
+103 TDNLSEKK
-111 SVEQAFAKS
+111 SVDQAFAKS
-120 VLFGFEIIDKYQ
+120 VLFGFEIIDKYE
-132 DSYKIDFTPFLKF
+132 DSYKIDITPFLKF
-145 DRHGVAKRLKNKNQG
+145 DRHGVAKTLKNKNQG

-169 SIEMFNTKAFPENVE
+169 SIEMFNTKAFPRNVE
-184 FEAMLTFSGDAKGN
+184 FEALLTFSGDAKGN

-207 NNITVTQHHSFVQ
+207 NNITVIQHHSFIQ

-260 HRLKKKNPSLAVSEP
+260 HRLKKKNPSLAVSEAV
-275 IEPIIYYL
+275 EPIIYYL

-301 WNEAYESI
+301 WNEAFESI
-309 GFKNAFQIKVLP
+309 GFKNAFQVKVLA

-370 RQDYLIAQALSKEPF
+370 RQDYMIAQALSKDPF
-385 KNISNNKKMLDLAL
+385 KNKSNNEKMLDLAL

-406 AHEIGHTI
+406 AHEIGHTL
-414 GFVHNFAAST
+414 GFAHNFAAST
-424 NNRAS
+424 NNRSS

-439 IKDDEIYFDNAY
+439 IKDNEIYFNNAY
-451 EKGIGEWDKITVAY
+451 DSGIGEWDKITVAY
-465 SYSEFSR
+465 SYSELKG
-472 NQKEDE
+472 NQNEQK
-478 ELNNILND
+478 ELNNILNN
-486 ATHEGYRFISDY
+486 ATAKGYRFISDY
-498 DARSIDGSH
+498 DARSLDGSH

-519 YSGLDDVIKI
+519 YDGLDDVINI

-537 SEFNVPKGTPNSV
+537 SEFNVPKGSPNSL
-550 LEDVFVPLYFYHRYQ
+550 LEDVFVPLYFFHRYQ
-565 TEASAKIIAGMN
+565 TEAAAKIIAGMD
-577 YNYSLTGD
+577 YNYSLTGS
-585 NQSEFNYLDKNI
+585 NQSQFSYLDKRT
-597 QLNALSSLMK
+597 QLDALSSLMK
-607 TLEVDFLA
+607 TLEADFLA
-615 IPKEKLQL
+615 IPKDKLEL

-637 FKSNLGPAFDPFSAS
+637 FKSNLGPAFDPFSAC
-652 ETSAEMT
+652 ETSADMT

-664 RPKRLNRLVL
+664 RPKRLNRLIY
-674 QHSLDSSNLGL
+674 QHALDNSNLSLNELYDYISEKTIFLNNSSNL
-685 SELFDILTENIFFR
+685 SRDDA
-699 KYENNYLNEIQ
+699 YLNEIQ
-710 HSVNVVFLNNIFKL
+710 HIVNLTLLKRIFSV
-724 INDESSFSQVKSI
+724 INDESSSFQVKSI
-737 GYDNLGKILK
+737 SNDFLN
-747 KLFSKRNKDF
+747 KLSREFS
-757 KFINSESNLLQVK
+757 
-770 SLGYYNLGVIF
+770 
-781 KRLFSKKNK
+781 SKKNSNLK
-790 ESAYSNYYIKMITEF
+790 LSKYSDYYLKMIRDFERN
-805 YKDPKAYNLT
+805 PKAY
-815 KSMIIPDG
+815 KSNIPLKIPDG
-823 SPIGMDS
+823 SPIGMDN
-830 CNFNPTND
+830 CNLHQLK

>member
-1 MNRSYFFLIIF
+1 MNRYSISLIIF
-12 FSSIF
+12 FSFIF
-17 LNANENNIKDFV
+17 LNANEKKVKDFV

-35 YDESKDKIFLMVDKI
+35 YDQSNDKIFLKVDKI

-60 ATGIGSND
+60 TTGVGSND

-111 SVEQAFAKS
+111 SVDQAFAKS
-120 VLFGFEIIDKYQ
+120 VLFGFEIIDKYE
-132 DSYKIDFTPFLKF
+132 DSYKIDFTPFLKY
-145 DRHGVAKRLKNKNQG
+145 DRHGVAKTLKNKNQG
-160 SYSVDLSKS
+160 LYSVDLSKS
-169 SIEMFNTKAFPENVE
+169 SIEMFNTKAFPRNVE
-184 FEAMLTFSGDAKGN
+184 FEALLTFSGDAKGN

-207 NNITVTQHHSFVQ
+207 NNITVTQHHSFIQ

-245 STPVDQEMVKKYIIR
+245 SRPVDQEMVKKYIIR
-260 HRLKKKNPSLAVSEP
+260 HRLKKKNPSLTVSEP

-309 GFKNAFQIKVLP
+309 GFKNAFQVKVLP

-370 RQDYLIAQALSKEPF
+370 RQDYMIAQALSKDPF
-385 KNISNNKKMLDLAL
+385 KNNSNNEKMLDLAL

-406 AHEIGHTI
+406 AHEIGHTL
-414 GFVHNFAAST
+414 GFAHNFAAST
-424 NNRAS
+424 NNRSS

-439 IKDDEIYFDNAY
+439 IKDNEIYLNNAY
-451 EKGIGEWDKITVAY
+451 DSGIGEWDKITVAY
-465 SYSEFSR
+465 SYSEFNG
-472 NQKEDE
+472 NQNEE
-478 ELNNILND
+478 MELNNILNN
-486 ATHEGYRFISDY
+486 ATAKGYRFISDY
-498 DARSIDGSH
+498 DARSLDGSH

-519 YSGLDDVIKI
+519 YEGLDDVINI

-537 SEFNVPKGTPNSV
+537 SEFNVPKGSPSSV
-550 LEDVFVPLYFYHRYQ
+550 LEDVFVPLYFFHRYQ
-565 TEASAKIIAGMN
+565 TEAASKIIAGMD
-577 YNYSLTGD
+577 YNYSLTGS
-585 NQSEFNYLDKNI
+585 NQSQFSYLDKST
-597 QLNALSSLMK
+597 QLNALSSVMK
-607 TLEVDFLA
+607 TLEADFLA
-615 IPKEKLQL
+615 IPKEKLEL

-652 ETSAEMT
+652 ETSADMT

-664 RPKRLNRLVL
+664 RPKRLNRLIY
-674 QHSLDSSNLGL
+674 QHALDNSNLSLDELYDYISKKTIFLKNSSD
-685 SELFDILTENIFFR
+685 SSRDDS
-699 KYENNYLNEIQ
+699 YLNEIQ
-710 HSVNVVFLNNIFKL
+710 HIVNLTLLKRIFSV
-724 INDESSFSQVKSI
+724 INDETSSFQVKSI
-737 GYDNLGKILK
+737 SNDFLK
-747 KLFSKRNKDF
+747 KLSREL
-757 KFINSESNLLQVK
+757 S
-770 SLGYYNLGVIF
+770 
-781 KRLFSKKNK
+781 SKKNRNLK
-790 ESAYSNYYIKMITEF
+790 LSKYTDHYLKMIRDFERN
-805 YKDPKAYNLT
+805 PKAYKVKVPL
-815 KSMIIPDG
+815 KIPDG
-823 SPIGMDS
+823 SPIGMDN
-830 CNFNPTND
+830 CNLHQLR